1 MNKIS
6 SPLKRQMHGPQVADL
21 QDALTLLLERGLI
34 LGQDEG
40 ARRELL
46 AALSAERDRQSYG
59 KSTAKLVGIF
69 QEERRLQS
77 TGEVDEPTAN
87 ALNALLKELGVL
99 EGGEAAWLDV
109 RYTVACRVVD
119 ARGKPIAGL
128 RVELFNMDP
137 LSPPDRLGE
146 PVITDA
152 EGLAT
157 FRFKRS
163 DFTEHPGERGPD
175 LYFKVFRDEVPLV
188 YALPETPNEDNIIRN
203 YRPQREPILL
213 QIERYETLRGRVITE
228 RGVPADK
235 VTLRLYRL
243 DFGGGAT
250 LLAETVTTEGGR
262 YALAYDPG
270 PAEPVLEVRA
280 LKPDGSEVKL
290 TKPLQGLTAEERAN
304 LNLVTPTA
312 VQPQEAEYRRLVRDV
327 TPHVGE
333 LRRLAQA
340 RENGERQ
347 DITVLHRATGWD
359 ARLIALAAI
368 TERLAA
374 DQEVGLPSEGLY
386 GLLRAGLPSDRLLL
400 AQVEPDTVEEA
411 LKKVREAGIVA
422 LDEVAMADFKQR
434 FTAFSQRV
442 RLNLP
447 VPGSGATYGAMLEKS
462 GLDDREQKIFAEVFL
477 RHRGEG
483 AELWEAAK
491 EAGLSEAQVGK
502 LQLQGKLAFLSGS
515 SAVMT
520 ERLLQKDLADPV
532 ALVAQ
537 NFHRAETWKNEVF
550 AAAGIPPERRAN
562 LSEADRRR
570 LAAAIPTAYAA
581 ATVEARLDLY
591 AEDMA
596 RKLRLS
602 YPTQVLTRLM
612 ETDQTFQPLA
622 SAPFTLTLLRNA
634 TAQGFRLGE
643 TPVAAFLQ
651 ARPEVKGNL
660 SDAEFQAAGQ
670 ELKTLQRL
678 YQITPD
684 NESMPVLRAMGITA
698 AYDVTVYSQE
708 QFIAHYESKYSGIY
722 GKLAPAGVSQLI
734 YRKAQQVSEVTYN
747 LFAVA
752 RQMDSNG
759 GVAVVSPP
767 PEVRESLKNELI
779 KHYPTLESLFGSM
792 DFCECEHCR
801 SVLSPAAYFVDLLQF
816 VDIENQVWANFLAQ
830 WKATH
835 GGQDYPHQKNGQPM
849 KPYDVLIE
857 RRPDLPHI
865 ALTCENTHTA
875 LPYID
880 IVNEILE
887 YYIANGKLEKE
898 AARDTGEATSAELL
912 AEPQNVIREAYDA
925 LVQARYPLNLPFDR
939 WLETVRAFCNYF
951 ETPLHQILEVFRPT
965 DALFDAT
972 KAYDRAAI
980 FMEALGLSPAEEA
993 LFSGADPLT
1002 DDQWHLLYGFPS
1014 VRATIQSPTNTGDA
1028 TLSVPNSD
1036 AEKLVPGLLCTFFD
1050 TSANAL
1056 AGETRAI
1063 AAIGAADSG
1072 GAGRTTI
1079 TLSGTW
1085 TTPPDAGD
1093 LLVCAVPAMLKS
1105 AKALSRRL
1113 GVSYKEI
1120 AEIVQTGF
1128 VSPELQKLVILYK
1141 LGVSIRDA
1149 RFYQDHKSFYAQNQD
1164 LIGKERS
1171 DLSAADQARFDA
1183 LANQVPNTNLTGWEV
1198 LNEVA
1203 GFEQRLQSLASEF
1216 KTTLNALQTAIANLP
1231 FGKALVLADPDAG
1244 CNFDLTTLQ
1253 YADGKPAR
1261 PLDFLRINLF
1271 VRLWRKLGWSIEET
1285 DRALTTFIPAAA
1297 LVNET
1302 ELPRWLE
1309 TALIYLA
1316 HLKALEEKVKVGK
1329 QSRIKL
1335 LTLWADIPTTGKK
1348 PLYAQL
1354 FLTRS
1359 VLKTA
1364 PVFDHPLGHYLSDG
1378 SIKLKD
1384 HLLALQGAL
1393 GLAADDIAAV
1403 LADAGRTLDDTLSLP
1418 NVALLYR
1425 YGLLAK
1431 GLKLSVR
1438 ELIALKQLSGLDPFK
1453 LLHNQPLQ
1461 TLGEDHPFSQTLAFV
1476 EAAEAVKASGLK
1488 IEDLDY
1494 LLRHRFDPNGKYRPD
1509 RAATQALLKT
1519 LAEGIRAIRA
1529 EHAMPDDPG
1538 ALSDEILQQKLALVL
1553 PPEVVTTFL
1562 AMLNGTVEYT
1572 AVQSSVA
1579 PADSL
1584 PSAALANQPAIRAVT
1599 YNSTRQEQ
1607 RFTFRGVLF
1616 DAQKNALKAAV
1627 NPALTSAQQTLFA
1640 ALLDDVEQQAQAFFN
1655 LHLRKQS
1662 GTQLE
1667 SGFLDEKH
1675 YEFLFALSVFDLE
1688 WSESVINAITSVGDS
1703 ETVVPASINTQF
1715 SAYGIQVSSQTR
1727 IIKTGEHR
1735 WRLTDDEHVFAITM
1749 DRDVL
1754 NVEGQDVSFRVDLLD
1769 SQRSNLRSALAA
1781 IGTAEVDVPATLKG
1795 QFDARGASLS
1805 QSAKI
1810 KKTDDNRWRLTDNG
1824 KTFTLTRTGELRVR
1838 IEKASLV
1845 ARAFFPFLQQRLIRQ
1860 FIVQTLTAQTGADAA
1875 LVESLVTD
1883 DRLLQGADGKSL
1895 LTAFAATAERGV
1907 SAVFFD
1913 SSDGSGAAQAASP
1926 IIASADTRLKDEKD
1940 ADGNPLNAAGSAR
1953 FEGYLEVATPGAYRF
1968 FIELDKQNAE
1978 AELRFA
1984 HLPEPVFIKGT
1995 AANDNDT
2002 LGDQPGEFLEL
2013 QAGVP
2018 YRFTLELKKLNAGQ
2032 ARMLVQGETLAKGPL
2047 SQLKLYPAANWEAAE
2062 RAWLLLGKSLQL
2074 VQGLGLSERELRYIL
2089 AHATDF
2095 GGISL
2100 SELPTEI
2107 VGNSPAEQTTTE
2119 QRFARFRRLAAY
2131 ARLKAE
2137 MAGGTEDLIGVFEA
2151 NGITASDKLEKQI
2164 YPLIANITRREAATV
2179 KATVEALFGTSP
2191 AFASEQPLERLWE
2204 ALKIVARFGVVPAAL
2219 KAWTGIVDRTRTA
2232 DERFAIARDLRDTI
2246 KARFEDETWQ
2256 RVAQPIFDRLRQ
2268 QSRDALAVHVMHQH
2282 GFARLEQLYEY
2293 FLIDPGMEP
2302 VVQTSRIRLAIA
2314 SVQLFIQRCLLN
2326 LEPKV
2331 HPSTIN
2337 ARQWEWM
2344 KRYRVWEA
2352 NRKIFLFPE
2361 NWLEPEFRDDK
2372 THLFTELEGALLQ
2385 GDVSSDLVE
2394 DAFLNYLKKL
2404 DELARLDIC
2413 AMHIEDNPDPA
2424 RRVLHVFGRTYSQP
2438 HKYFYRRYKNQM
2450 WTPWEPVTA
2459 EIEGDHL
2466 APVVWRD
2473 RLYLFWVTFLE
2484 KPQQSTEDTKISDP
2498 TKGLTIPAP
2507 RKDIEA
2513 YLHWS
2518 EYVNGQWTTRESS
2531 PMNVPSPIVV
2541 ENVLSFDPSKVFVH
2555 VSKEY
2560 DADGSELGVLIHLGN
2575 WSQAVERATGGIFDP
2590 RFTMA
2595 LAIAAGGIATVS
2607 PGSVFKFAPA
2617 SRNQAFY
2624 LAGRNS
2630 APEKKD
2636 YLSPPANPFPSANAQ
2651 AATRYLGSSA
2661 FKVNFRETITTEPGK
2676 SSPPSDHDI
2685 LGQGGAYTLLP
2696 ADNELLPMGVSE
2708 DAYRNAARPQAV
2720 KAAIE
2725 SGLAEI
2731 ATLMRPVFYQ
2741 DNRYTFFVEPSV
2753 TEKTIEEWQEWVTR
2767 TPQVDPWRP
2776 EYPWWKEP
2784 QITPALPPKWPLPEP
2799 DPLGPIVKHP
2809 DVLINPVRDRDWLI
2823 NPATVLK
2830 FDEALIGPVG
2840 QPGLEVATDVA
2851 QTGLATQINVNPG
2864 SEVAGAVA
2872 VGAAHTFARSGLQVT
2887 GGGLN
2892 VIGSAGLNPAL
2903 AQNVKDL
2910 HQSGFGAG
2918 LPGATGPI
2926 GR

>member
-1 MNKIS
+1 MNKITF
-6 SPLKRQMHGPQVADL
+6 PLKRQMQGPQVADL

-77 TGEVDEPTAN
+77 TGEVDEPTAH

-99 EGGEAAWLDV
+99 EGGEAAWLDA

-119 ARGKPIAGL
+119 GRGKPIAGL
-128 RVELFNMDP
+128 RVELFDMDP
-137 LSPPDRLGE
+137 LSLPDRLGE
-146 PVITDA
+146 PAITDA

-188 YALPETPNEDNIIRN
+188 YTLPGIPNENSIIRN
-203 YRPQREPILL
+203 YRPRREPILL
-213 QIERYETLRGRVITE
+213 RIERHETLRGRVITE
-228 RGVPADK
+228 RGVPAEQ

-250 LLAETVTTEGGR
+250 LLAETVTSEGGR

-270 PAEPVLEVRA
+270 AAEPVLEVRA

-304 LNLVTPTA
+304 LNLVIPAA

-400 AQVEPDTVEEA
+400 AQVELETVEEA

-422 LDEVAMADFKQR
+422 LDDAAITAFKQH
-434 FTAFSQRV
+434 FADFSQRV

-462 GLDDREQKIFAEVFL
+462 GLDDRERKIFAEVFL
-477 RHRGEG
+477 RHRGDG
-483 AELWEAAK
+483 AELWQAAK

-502 LQLQGKLAFLSGS
+502 LQLQGKIAFLAGN

-520 ERLLQKDLADPV
+520 ERLLQKDLTDPV
-532 ALVAQ
+532 ALVEQ
-537 NFHRAETWKNEVF
+537 DFHRAEAWKEEVF

-698 AYDVTVYSQE
+698 AYDFTVYSQE

-880 IVNEILE
+880 IANEILE
-887 YYIANGKLEKE
+887 YYVANGKLEKE

-1149 RFYQDHKSFYAQNQD
+1149 RFYVQNKALLSQDP
-1164 LIGKERS
+1164 GT
-1171 DLSAADQARFDA
+1171 LSADDQKRRLEVQAFLERLTK
-1183 LANQVPNTNLTGWEV
+1183 LAEEFETP
-1198 LNEVA
+1198 LNV
-1203 GFEQRLQSLASEF
+1203 
-1216 KTTLNALQTAIANLP
+1216 LQTAIETIL
-1231 FGKALVLADPDAG
+1231 FDKALVLADPDAG

-1667 SGFLDEKH
+1667 SGFLENAD
-1675 YEFLFALSVFDLE
+1675 YDLLFA
-1688 WSESVINAITSVGDS
+1688 
-1703 ETVVPASINTQF
+1703 PAPQGLTEAQQQ
-1715 SAYGIQVSSQTR
+1715 AHERQRRTR
-1727 IIKTGEHR
+1727 
-1735 WRLTDDEHVFAITM
+1735 
-1749 DRDVL
+1749 
-1754 NVEGQDVSFRVDLLD
+1754 
-1769 SQRSNLRSALAA
+1769 LA
-1781 IGTAEVDVPATLKG
+1781 
-1795 QFDARGASLS
+1795 Q
-1805 QSAKI
+1805 
-1810 KKTDDNRWRLTDNG
+1810 
-1824 KTFTLTRTGELRVR
+1824 
-1838 IEKASLV
+1838 
-1845 ARAFFPFLQQRLIRQ
+1845 AFLPFLQRRLIRQ

-2179 KATVEALFGTSP
+2179 KATAEALFGTSP

-2268 QSRDALAVHVMHQH
+2268 QSRDALAAHVMHQH

-2326 LEPKV
+2326 LELKV
-2331 HPSTIN
+2331 HPSIIN
-2337 ARQWEWM
+2337 AKQWEWM

-2498 TKGLTIPAP
+2498 TKGLTIPPP

-2513 YLHWS
+2513 HLHWS

-2531 PMNVPSPIVV
+2531 PMNVPRPIVV
-2541 ENVLSFDPSKVFVH
+2541 EDVLSFDPSKVFVH

-2560 DADGSELGVLIHLGN
+2560 DKEDGSELGVLIHLGN
-2575 WSQAVERATGGIFDP
+2575 WSQAVKTATGGIFDP
-2590 RFTMA
+2590 IFTTA
-2595 LAIAAGGIATVS
+2595 LALAAGGIATVS

-2661 FKVNFRETITTEPGK
+2661 FKVNFRGKITTEPGK

-2708 DAYRNAARPQAV
+2708 DAYRTAARPQAV

>member
-1 MNKIS
+1 MNKITF
-6 SPLKRQMHGPQVADL
+6 PLKRQMQGPQVADL
-21 QDALTLLLERGLI
+21 QDALKLLLERGLI
-34 LGQDEG
+34 LGQAEG
-40 ARRELL
+40 TRRELL
-46 AALSAERDRQSYG
+46 AALRPERDRQTYDDV
-59 KSTAKLVGIF
+59 TAKLVSIF
-69 QEERRLQS
+69 QHERGLADPAGRV

-99 EGGEAAWLDV
+99 EGGEAAGLDV
-109 RYTVACRVVD
+109 RYTVACRLVD

-128 RVELFNMDP
+128 RVELYDVDP

-146 PVITDA
+146 PAVTDD

-163 DFTEHPGERGPD
+163 DFTAHGGEQGPD
-175 LYFKVFRDEVPLV
+175 LFFKVFRDEAPLV
-188 YALPETPNEDNIIRN
+188 YSLPETPNGNNIIRN
-203 YRPQREPILL
+203 YRPRREPILL
-213 QIERYETLRGRVITE
+213 RVERHETLRGRVITE
-228 RGVPADK
+228 LGVPAEQ
-235 VTLRLYRL
+235 VSLRLYRL

-280 LKPDGSEVKL
+280 LQPDGSEVKL
-290 TKPLQGLTAEERAN
+290 TKPLQGLNAEERAN
-304 LNLVTPTA
+304 LNLVIPEA
-312 VQPQEAEYRRLVRDV
+312 VQPQEAEYRRLVRDL

-340 RENGERQ
+340 KENGERK

-359 ARLIALAAI
+359 ARLIALAAL
-368 TERLAA
+368 TEQLAA
-374 DQEVGLPSEGLY
+374 DREVRLPSEGLY
-386 GLLRAGLPSDRLLL
+386 GLLRAGLPSDKLLL
-400 AQVEPDTVEEA
+400 AQVEPETVAEA

-422 LDEVAMADFKQR
+422 LDEAAIADFKKR
-434 FTAFSQRV
+434 FAAFSQRV

-447 VPGSGATYGAMLEKS
+447 VPGSGATYGDMLKVS
-462 GLDDREQKIFAEVFL
+462 GLDKQTQKKFAEVFL
-477 RHRGEG
+477 RHRGDG
-483 AELWEAAK
+483 AQLWQAAK
-491 EAGLSEAQVGK
+491 DAGLTDAQIGK
-502 LQLQGKLAFLSGS
+502 LQRQGKLAFLAGN

-520 ERLLQKDLADPV
+520 ERLLRKDLSDPA
-532 ALVAQ
+532 ALVEQ
-537 NFHRAETWKNEVF
+537 DFHRAETWKEEVF

-562 LSEADRRR
+562 LNEDDRRK
-570 LAAAIPTAYAA
+570 LAAAIPAAYAA
-581 ATVEARLDLY
+581 ETVEARLDLY

-596 RKLRLS
+596 RKIRLS

-622 SAPFTLTLLRNA
+622 GPPTLTLLKNA

-643 TPVAAFLQ
+643 TPVAAFLR
-651 ARPEVKGNL
+651 AKPEVKGNL

-684 NESMPVLRAMGITA
+684 NESMPVLRAMGITSA
-698 AYDVTVYSQE
+698 DEVTAYEQT
-708 QFIAHYESKYSGIY
+708 QFIAHFQSTYLGIH
-722 GKLAPAGVSQLI
+722 GKPVPVGVVQLI

-767 PEVRESLKNELI
+767 PEVRESVRNELI

-816 VDIENQVWANFLAQ
+816 VDIENQMWANFLAQ

-835 GGQDYPHQKNGQPM
+835 GGQDYPHKDKNGQPM
-849 KPYDVLIE
+849 KPYDVLVE

-887 YYIANGKLEKE
+887 YYVAHGKLAAE
-898 AARDTGEATSAELL
+898 AARDTGEATTAELL

-925 LVQARYPLNLPFDR
+925 LVQARYPLGLPFDR
-939 WLETVRAFCNYF
+939 WLETARAFCNDF
-951 ETPLHQILEVFRPT
+951 ETPLHQILEVFRET
-965 DALFDAT
+965 GALFDAT
-972 KAYDRAAI
+972 KPYDRAAI
-980 FMEALGLSPAEEA
+980 FIDALGLSPTEVT
-993 LFSGADPLT
+993 LFIGADPLA
-1002 DDQWHLLYGFPS
+1002 DDKWHALYGFPAL
-1014 VRATIQSPTNTGDA
+1014 RAAIQSPTNTGNA

-1036 AEKLVPGLLCTFFD
+1036 AEKLSPGLLCTFFD

-1056 AGETRAI
+1056 ASEIKAI

-1079 TLSGTW
+1079 TLSGVW

-1149 RFYQDHKSFYAQNQD
+1149 RFYQDHKSFYDQNKD

-1171 DLSAADQARFDA
+1171 DLSPADQARFDA
-1183 LANQVPNTNLTGWEV
+1183 LANQVPNTTLTGWEV

-1203 GFEQRLQSLASEF
+1203 GFEQRLQSLAAEF
-1216 KTTLNALQTAIANLP
+1216 NTTLNALQTAIETMP
-1231 FGKALVLADPDAG
+1231 FDKVLVLADPDAG

-1253 YADGKPAR
+1253 YADGTPAKA
-1261 PLDFLRINLF
+1261 LDFLRINLF

-1297 LVNET
+1297 LVHET
-1302 ELPRWLE
+1302 QLPEWLK
-1309 TALIYLA
+1309 TSLIYLA
-1316 HLKALEEKVKVGK
+1316 HLKALDEKVKVGK

-1335 LTLWADIPTTGKK
+1335 LTLWADIPTTGKE

-1354 FLTRS
+1354 FLTKS

-1384 HLLALQGAL
+1384 HLVALQGAL
-1393 GLAADDIAAV
+1393 GLTADDIAAV
-1403 LADAGRTLDDTLSLP
+1403 LADAGKTLDDALSLP
-1418 NVALLYR
+1418 NVSLLYR

-1431 GLKLSVR
+1431 GLKLGVR

-1453 LLHNQPLQ
+1453 PLHNQPLQ

-1476 EAAEAVKASGLK
+1476 EAAEAVKGSGLK

-1494 LLRHRFDPNGKYRPD
+1494 LLRHRFDPNGKYRPNP
-1509 RAATQALLKT
+1509 AATQALLKT

-1529 EHAMPDDPG
+1529 EHAVPDDPST
-1538 ALSDEILQQKLALVL
+1538 LTDEVLQQKLGLVL
-1553 PPEVVTTFL
+1553 PAGVVTTFL

-1572 AVQSSVA
+1572 AVKSSVA
-1579 PADSL
+1579 QADSL
-1584 PSAALANQPAIRAVT
+1584 PPAAFANHPVIRAVT
-1599 YNSTRQEQ
+1599 YNATRQEQ
-1607 RFTFRGVLF
+1607 RLTFRGVLF

-1627 NPALTSAQQTLFA
+1627 NGALSTQEQKNLFA
-1640 ALLDDVEQQAQAFFN
+1640 ALLDDVQQQARAFFD

-1662 GTQLE
+1662 GSQPE
-1667 SGFLDEKH
+1667 SGFLGNAD
-1675 YEFLFALSVFDLE
+1675 YDLLFAPTPQGLTEAQQQAHERQRRS
-1688 WSESVINAITSVGDS
+1688 
-1703 ETVVPASINTQF
+1703 
-1715 SAYGIQVSSQTR
+1715 
-1727 IIKTGEHR
+1727 
-1735 WRLTDDEHVFAITM
+1735 RL
-1749 DRDVL
+1749 
-1754 NVEGQDVSFRVDLLD
+1754 
-1769 SQRSNLRSALAA
+1769 AL
-1781 IGTAEVDVPATLKG
+1781 
-1795 QFDARGASLS
+1795 
-1805 QSAKI
+1805 
-1810 KKTDDNRWRLTDNG
+1810 
-1824 KTFTLTRTGELRVR
+1824 TFL
-1838 IEKASLV
+1838 
-1845 ARAFFPFLQQRLIRQ
+1845 PFLQQRLIRQ

-1883 DRLLQGADGKSL
+1883 ERLLQGADGKSL
-1895 LTAFAATAERGV
+1895 LTAFTAMGERGV
-1907 SAVFFD
+1907 SAAFFD
-1913 SSDGSGAAQAASP
+1913 SPDGSGPAQAASP
-1926 IIASADTRLKDEKD
+1926 IIVSGDTRLKDQED
-1940 ADGNPLNAAGSAR
+1940 AAGNPLNAAGSAR
-1953 FEGYLEVATPGAYRF
+1953 FDGYLEVATPGAYRF
-1968 FIELDKQNAE
+1968 FIELDKRNAE

-2002 LGDQPGEFLEL
+2002 LGDQAGEFLEL

-2018 YRFTLELKKLNAGQ
+2018 YRFTLELKNLNGGQ
-2032 ARMLVQGETLAKGPL
+2032 ARLLVQGETLAKGPL
-2047 SQLKLYPAANWEAAE
+2047 SQLKLYPATTWEMAE

-2074 VQGLGLSERELRYIL
+2074 VQDLGLSERELRYIL
-2089 AHATDF
+2089 THATDF
-2095 GGISL
+2095 GGVSL
-2100 SELPTEI
+2100 SELPTEA
-2107 VGNSPAEQTTTE
+2107 VGDSLAEKTATE

-2137 MAGGTEDLIGVFEA
+2137 MAGGTEDLIGVFKA
-2151 NGITASDKLEKQI
+2151 NGTTAPDKLEKQV
-2164 YPLIANITRREAATV
+2164 YPRIANITRREEAVV
-2179 KATVEALFGTSP
+2179 KATAEALLGTSP
-2191 AFASEQPLERLWE
+2191 VFASEQPLEQLWE
-2204 ALKIVARFGVVPAAL
+2204 ALKIVARFGVAPAEL
-2219 KAWTGIVDRTRTA
+2219 KAWTGIVDRTKTA

-2246 KARFEDETWQ
+2246 KARFEDEAWQ

-2268 QSRDALAVHVMHQH
+2268 QSRDALAAHVMHQH

-2293 FLIDPGMEP
+2293 FLVDPGMEP

-2337 ARQWEWM
+2337 AKQWEWM

-2413 AMHIEDNPDPA
+2413 AMHIEDNLDPA

-2438 HKYFYRRYKNQM
+2438 HKYFYRRYQNQM

-2484 KPQQSTEDTKISDP
+2484 KADSSPSTGSATGSK
-2498 TKGLTIPAP
+2498 KLTDVTLSEVMTDLKAVVANKQI
-2507 RKDIEA
+2507 DVH
-2513 YLHWS
+2513 LHWS
-2518 EYVNGQWTTRESS
+2518 EYVNGQWTTRESGGFA
-2531 PMNVPSPIVV
+2531 PVITRTVPA
-2541 ENVLSFDPSKVFVH
+2541 SFKPGDVFIH
-2555 VSKEY
+2555 VSKEPY
-2560 DADGSELGVLIHLGN
+2560 ENGEERGVFVHLSNPIGS
-2575 WSQAVERATGGIFDP
+2575 
-2590 RFTMA
+2590 
-2595 LAIAAGGIATVS
+2595 
-2607 PGSVFKFAPA
+2607 
-2617 SRNQAFY
+2617 AFY

-2630 APEKKD
+2630 APEEKD
-2636 YLSPPANPFPSANAQ
+2636 YLSPPTNPFPSANAK
-2651 AATRYLGSSA
+2651 AATRYQGSGA
-2661 FKVNFRETITTEPGK
+2661 FKVNFRERITTEPGK
-2676 SSPPSDHDI
+2676 SSPSIDHDI

-2708 DAYRNAARPQAV
+2708 DAYRNAANPEAV

-2725 SGLAEI
+2725 SGLSEI

-2741 DNRYTFFVEPSV
+2741 DNRHTFFVEPSV
-2753 TEKTIEEWQEWVTR
+2753 TEKTIEEWEEWVIK
-2767 TPQVDPWRP
+2767 TPQAEPWQP
-2776 EYPWWKEP
+2776 EFPWWKENVV
-2784 QITPALPPKWPLPEP
+2784 LPELPKKKWPLP
-2799 DPLGPIVKHP
+2799 DPVGPRVHP
-2809 DVLINPVRDRDWLI
+2809 DIRIDPVRDRDWLI

-2830 FDEALIGPVG
+2830 FDETLIGPVG
-2840 QPGLEVATDVA
+2840 QPGLEVATDLA
-2851 QTGLATQINVNPG
+2851 QPGLGTQINVNPG
-2864 SEVAGAVA
+2864 SEVAGAVT
-2872 VGAAHTFARSGLQVT
+2872 VGAAHTFARSGLQIT

-2910 HQSGFGAG
+2910 NRSGVGAG
-2918 LPGATGPI
+2918 VPGAIGPI
-2926 GR
+2926 RR

>member
-1 MNKIS
+1 MNKIIF
-6 SPLKRQMHGPQVADL
+6 PLKRQMQGPRVADL

-46 AALSAERDRQSYG
+46 AALRPERDRQTYG
-59 KSTAKLVGIF
+59 DVTAKLVSIF
-69 QEERRLQS
+69 QKERGLVNPAGGV

-99 EGGEAAWLDV
+99 EGGEAAGLDV

-119 ARGKPIAGL
+119 AHGKPIAGL
-128 RVELFNMDP
+128 RVELFDMDP

-146 PVITDA
+146 PAITDA

-163 DFTEHPGERGPD
+163 DFTEHPGEQGPD
-175 LYFKVFRDEVPLV
+175 LFFKVFRDEVLLA
-188 YALPETPNEDNIIRN
+188 YTLPQTPNTKGIIRN

-213 QIERYETLRGRVITE
+213 RVERHETLRGTVITE
-228 RGVPADK
+228 LGVPAEQ
-235 VTLRLYRL
+235 VSLRLYRL

-270 PAEPVLEVRA
+270 AAELVLEVRA

-290 TKPLQGLTAEERAN
+290 TKPLQGLTPEERAN
-304 LNLVTPTA
+304 LNLVIPAA
-312 VQPQEAEYRRLVRDV
+312 VQPQEAEYRRLVRDL

-333 LRRLAQA
+333 LRQLAQA
-340 RENGERQ
+340 KENGERQ
-347 DITVLHRATGWD
+347 DITVLHRATRWD
-359 ARLIALAAI
+359 ARLIALAAL
-368 TERLAA
+368 TERLAG
-374 DQEVGLPSEGLY
+374 DEEVRLPSEGLY
-386 GLLRAGLPSDRLLL
+386 GLLRAGLPSDKLLL
-400 AQVEPDTVEEA
+400 AQVEPETVEEA

-422 LDEVAMADFKQR
+422 LDDAAIADFKKR
-434 FTAFSQRV
+434 FAAFSQRV

-447 VPGSGATYGAMLEKS
+447 VPGSSATYGEMLRVS
-462 GLDDREQKIFAEVFL
+462 GLDTQTQKTFAEVFL

-483 AELWEAAK
+483 AQLWQAAK

-502 LQLQGKLAFLSGS
+502 LQLQGKLAFLCGS

-532 ALVAQ
+532 ALVEQ
-537 NFHRAETWKNEVF
+537 DFHRAETWKNEVF

-562 LSEADRRR
+562 LNEEDRRK
-570 LAAAIPTAYAA
+570 LAAAIPPAYAA
-581 ATVEARLDLY
+581 ETVEARLDLY
-591 AEDMA
+591 AGDMA

-612 ETDQTFQPLA
+612 ETDETFQPLA
-622 SAPFTLTLLRNA
+622 GPPATLTVLKNA

-643 TPVAAFLQ
+643 TPVAAFL
-651 ARPEVKGNL
+651 RSKPEVKGNL

-684 NESMPVLRAMGITA
+684 HESMPVLRAMGITSAYEVA
-698 AYDVTVYSQE
+698 AYEQD
-708 QFIAHYESKYSGIY
+708 QFIAHYQSKYFDIY
-722 GKLAPAGVSQLI
+722 KKPAPFDVPRLI
-734 YRKAQQVSEVTYN
+734 HRKAQQVSEVTYN

-752 RQMDSNG
+752 KQLDSSG
-759 GVAVVSPP
+759 GFAVVSPP
-767 PEVRESLKNELI
+767 AEVRESVKNELI

-835 GGQDYPHQKNGQPM
+835 GGQDYPHKDKNGKPM

-887 YYIANGKLEKE
+887 YYVANGKLTAE
-898 AARDTGEATSAELL
+898 AAHNTGEATTAELL

-939 WLETVRAFCNYF
+939 WLETARAFCNYF

-980 FMEALGLSPAEEA
+980 FVEALGLSPAEVA
-993 LFSGADPLT
+993 LFTGADPLT
-1002 DDQWHLLYGFPS
+1002 DDKWHALYGFPA
-1014 VRATIQSPTNTGDA
+1014 VRAAIQSPTNIGDA

-1036 AEKLVPGLLCTFFD
+1036 AEKLSPGLLCTFFD

-1056 AGETRAI
+1056 AGETKAI
-1063 AAIGAADSG
+1063 AAIGAAGSG
-1072 GAGRTTI
+1072 GPGRTTI
-1079 TLSGTW
+1079 TLSGVW

-1128 VSPELQKLVILYK
+1128 VNPELAKLVILYK

-1171 DLSAADQARFDA
+1171 SLSPADQARFDA
-1183 LANQVPNTNLTGWEV
+1183 LANPVPNTNLTGWEV

-1203 GFEQRLQSLASEF
+1203 GFEQRLQNLAKEIAETADESN
-1216 KTTLNALQTAIANLP
+1216 TTLTTLQTAIANLP
-1231 FGKALVLADPDAG
+1231 FEKALVLADPDAG

-1297 LVNET
+1297 LVDET
-1302 ELPRWLE
+1302 TLPNWIK

-1403 LADAGRTLDDTLSLP
+1403 LADAGRTLDDTLTLSLP
-1418 NVALLYR
+1418 NVSLLYR

-1438 ELIALKQLSGLDPFK
+1438 ELIALKQLSGLNPFK
-1453 LLHNQPLQ
+1453 PLHNQPLQ
-1461 TLGEDHPFSQTLAFV
+1461 TLDEDHPFSQTLAFV

-1494 LLRHRFDPNGKYRPD
+1494 LLRHRFDPMGKYRPD
-1509 RAATQALLKT
+1509 REATHALLKT

-1529 EHAMPDDPG
+1529 EHAVPDDPST
-1538 ALSDEILQQKLALVL
+1538 LTDEVLQQKLGLVL
-1553 PPEVVTTFL
+1553 PAGVVTTFL

-1579 PADSL
+1579 QADSL
-1584 PSAALANQPAIRAVT
+1584 PPAAFADQPAIRAVT
-1599 YNSTRQEQ
+1599 YNATRQEQ
-1607 RFTFRGVLF
+1607 RLTFRGVLF

-1627 NPALTSAQQTLFA
+1627 NSALTPAQQTLFA
-1640 ALLDDVEQQAQAFFN
+1640 ALLDDVQQQARAFFG

-1662 GTQLE
+1662 GSQPE

-1675 YEFLFALSVFDLE
+1675 YEFLFAPSVFDLE

-1715 SAYGIQVSSQTR
+1715 SAYGIQVSSQAR
-1727 IIKTGEHR
+1727 IIKTGENR

-1781 IGTAEVDVPATLKG
+1781 IGTAEVTVPATLKG

-1824 KTFTLTRTGELRVR
+1824 KTFTLIRTGELRVR

-1883 DRLLQGADGKSL
+1883 ERLLKGADGKTL

-1907 SAVFFD
+1907 SAAFFD
-1913 SSDGSGAAQAASP
+1913 SADGSGAAQAASP
-1926 IIASADTRLKDEKD
+1926 VIASADTRLKDEKD
-1940 ADGNPLNAAGSAR
+1940 ANGNPLNAAGSAR
-1953 FEGYLEVATPGAYRF
+1953 LEGYLEVATPGAYRF
-1968 FIELDKQNAE
+1968 FIELDKQNAG

-2018 YRFTLELKKLNAGQ
+2018 YRFTLELKNLNAGQ

-2089 AHATDF
+2089 THATDF
-2095 GGISL
+2095 GDVSL
-2100 SELPTEI
+2100 SELPTEA
-2107 VGNSPAEQTTTE
+2107 VGDSPAEKTATA

-2131 ARLKAE
+2131 ARLKGE
-2137 MAGGTEDLIGVFEA
+2137 MAGGSGDLIGVFEA
-2151 NGITASDKLEKQI
+2151 NGTPAADKLEKQI
-2164 YPLIANITRREAATV
+2164 AKITRRDEATV
-2179 KATVEALFGTSP
+2179 KATAESLFSSV

-2204 ALKIVARFGVVPAAL
+2204 ALKIVARFGVAPAAL
-2219 KAWTGIVDRTRTA
+2219 KAWTGIVDRTKTA

-2246 KARFEDETWQ
+2246 KARFEDEAWQ

-2268 QSRDALAVHVMHQH
+2268 QSRDALAAHVMHQH

-2331 HPSTIN
+2331 HPSAIIN
-2337 ARQWEWM
+2337 AKQWEWM

-2484 KPQQSTEDTKISDP
+2484 KADSNPSTGSATGSK
-2498 TKGLTIPAP
+2498 KLTEVTLSEVMTDLRRVVANKQI
-2507 RKDIEA
+2507 DVH
-2513 YLHWS
+2513 LHWS
-2518 EYVNGQWTTRESS
+2518 EYVNGQWTTRESGGFA
-2531 PMNVPSPIVV
+2531 PVITRTVPA
-2541 ENVLSFDPSKVFVH
+2541 SFKPGDVFIH
-2555 VSKEY
+2555 VSKEPY
-2560 DADGSELGVLIHLGN
+2560 ENGEERGVFVHLSNPIGS
-2575 WSQAVERATGGIFDP
+2575 
-2590 RFTMA
+2590 
-2595 LAIAAGGIATVS
+2595 
-2607 PGSVFKFAPA
+2607 
-2617 SRNQAFY
+2617 AFY

-2630 APEKKD
+2630 APEPGS
-2636 YLSPPANPFPSANAQ
+2636 YLARPDNPFPSANTI
-2651 AATRYLGSSA
+2651 AATRYKGTDALRVR
-2661 FKVNFRETITTEPGK
+2661 FKERITTESGK
-2676 SSPPSDHDI
+2676 APLGPPVDRDI
-2685 LGQGGAYTLLP
+2685 LGPAGAYTLLP
-2696 ADNELLPMGVSE
+2696 ADNKLLPMGVSE
-2708 DAYRNAARPQAV
+2708 DAYRNAAKPEAV

-2725 SGLAEI
+2725 SGLSEI

-2741 DNRYTFFVEPSV
+2741 DNRHTFFVEPSV
-2753 TEKTIEEWQEWVTR
+2753 TEKTIEEWEEWVIK
-2767 TPQVDPWRP
+2767 TPEAEPWRP
-2776 EYPWWKEP
+2776 EFPRLKEIVVFPTWKG
-2784 QITPALPPKWPLPEP
+2784 PLP
-2799 DPLGPIVKHP
+2799 DPVDPRVHP
-2809 DVLINPVRDRDWLI
+2809 DSRIYPVRDRDWLI
-2823 NPATVLK
+2823 NPATVVE
-2830 FDEALIGPVG
+2830 FDEALIGPAG

-2851 QTGLATQINVNPG
+2851 QMGLGTQINVNPG
-2864 SEVAGAVA
+2864 SEVAGAVT
-2872 VGAAHTFARSGLQVT
+2872 VSAAHTFARSGLRVT

-2910 HQSGFGAG
+2910 NQSGFGAG

>member
-1 MNKIS
+1 MNKITF
-6 SPLKRQMHGPQVADL
+6 PLRRQMQGSKVADL
-21 QDALTLLLERGLI
+21 QDALKLLLDRGLI
-34 LGQDEG
+34 LREDEG

-46 AALSAERDRQSYG
+46 VALRPERDRQSYDDV
-59 KSTAKLVGIF
+59 TARLVSMF
-69 QEERRLQS
+69 QRERRLADAAGRFS
-77 TGEVDEPTAN
+77 GEVDEPTAN

-99 EGGEAAWLDV
+99 EGGEATCLDA

-119 ARGKPIAGL
+119 GRGKPIAGL
-128 RVELFNMDP
+128 RIELLNMNP

-146 PVITDA
+146 PAITDA

-163 DFTEHPGERGPD
+163 DFTEHPGEQGPD
-175 LYFKVFRDEVPLV
+175 LFFRVFRDEVPLV
-188 YALPETPNEDNIIRN
+188 YALPETPNEKGIIRN

-213 QIERYETLRGRVITE
+213 RVERHETLRGRVVTE
-228 RGVPADK
+228 LGVPAAQ
-235 VTLRLYRL
+235 VALRLYRL
-243 DFGGGAT
+243 DFGGGTT
-250 LLAETVTTEGGR
+250 LLAEAVTTEGGR
-262 YALAYDPG
+262 YTLAYDPG
-270 PAEPVLEVRA
+270 AVEPVLEVRA
-280 LKPDGSEVKL
+280 LKPDGSELKL
-290 TKPLQGLTAEERAN
+290 TKPLQGLTEEERAN
-304 LNLVTPTA
+304 LNLVIPAA
-312 VQPQEAEYRRLVRDV
+312 VQPQEAEYRRLVKDL

-333 LRRLAQA
+333 LRKLAQA

-359 ARLIALAAI
+359 ARLIALAAL

-374 DQEVGLPSEGLY
+374 DREVGLPSEGLY
-386 GLLRAGLPSDRLLL
+386 GLLRAGLPSDKLLL
-400 AQVEPDTVEEA
+400 AQVETDTVAEA
-411 LKKVREAGIVA
+411 LNKVREAGIVA
-422 LDEVAMADFKQR
+422 LDDAAIAAFKQR
-434 FTAFSQRV
+434 FAAFSQRV
-442 RLNLP
+442 RLKLP
-447 VPGSGATYGAMLEKS
+447 VPGSGATYGEMLRVS
-462 GLDDREQKIFAEVFL
+462 GLDEPTQKTFAEVFL

-483 AELWEAAK
+483 AQLWQAAK
-491 EAGLSEAQVGK
+491 EAGLSDVQIGR
-502 LQLQGKLAFLSGS
+502 LQRQGKLAFLAGN
-515 SAVMT
+515 SAKMT

-532 ALVAQ
+532 ALVEQ
-537 NFHRAETWKNEVF
+537 DFHRAETWKNEVF
-550 AAAGIPPERRAN
+550 AAAGIPPERRVN
-562 LSEADRRR
+562 LSEADRRK

-581 ATVEARLDLY
+581 ETVEAQLDLY

-612 ETDQTFQPLA
+612 ETDKTFQPLA
-622 SAPFTLTLLRNA
+622 GPPATLTLLKNA

-643 TPVAAFLQ
+643 TPVAAFLHSK
-651 ARPEVKGNL
+651 PEVKGNL
-660 SDAEFQAAGQ
+660 SDVEFQAAGQ

-698 AYDVTVYSQE
+698 AYDVTAYSQE

-722 GKLAPAGVSQLI
+722 GKLAPAGVPQLI

-752 RQMDSNG
+752 KQIDSSG
-759 GVAVVSPP
+759 GFAVVSPP
-767 PEVRESLKNELI
+767 PEVREGVRNELI
-779 KHYPTLESLFGSM
+779 KYYPTLESLFGSM

-835 GGQDYPHQKNGQPM
+835 GGQDYPHG
-849 KPYDVLIE
+849 KPYDVLVE

-887 YYIANGKLEKE
+887 YYVAHGKLEDK
-898 AARDTGEATSAELL
+898 AARDTGEATTAELL

-925 LVQARYPLNLPFDR
+925 LVQARYPLSLPFDR
-939 WLETVRAFCNYF
+939 WLETARAFCNYF

-965 DALFDAT
+965 DDLFDAT

-980 FMEALGLSPAEEA
+980 FVEALGLSPSEA
-993 LFSGADPLT
+993 AIFTDPSPLAK
-1002 DDQWHLLYGFPS
+1002 WHELYGFKTAAE
-1014 VRATIQSPTNTGDA
+1014 ATTEATDA
-1028 TLSVPNSD
+1028 TT
-1036 AEKLVPGLLCTFFD
+1036 GQ
-1050 TSANAL
+1050 
-1056 AGETRAI
+1056 
-1063 AAIGAADSG
+1063 
-1072 GAGRTTI
+1072 RT
-1079 TLSGTW
+1079 
-1085 TTPPDAGD
+1085 D
-1093 LLVCAVPAMLKS
+1093 LNS

-1113 GVSYKEI
+1113 GVTYKEI
-1120 AEIVQTGF
+1120 VEIVQTGF
-1128 VSPELQKLVILYK
+1128 VNPELPKLALLYR
-1141 LGVSIRDA
+1141 LGVSIRDV
-1149 RFYQDHKSFYAQNQD
+1149 RFYQDHKSFYEQNQD
-1164 LIGKERS
+1164 LIGQERS
-1171 DLSAADQARFDA
+1171 TLSPADQARFDA
-1183 LANQVPNTNLTGWEV
+1183 LAQKVPNTNLTGWEV

-1203 GFEQRLQSLASEF
+1203 GFEQRLQILAAEF
-1216 KTTLNALQTAIANLP
+1216 NTPLNALQTAIANLP

-1253 YADGKPAR
+1253 YADGAKAG

-1285 DRALTTFIPAAA
+1285 DRALTSFIPAAA

-1302 ELPRWLE
+1302 TLPDWLQA
-1309 TALIYLA
+1309 ALIYLA

-1348 PLYAQL
+1348 PLYARL
-1354 FLTRS
+1354 FLTKS

-1364 PVFDHPLGHYLSDG
+1364 PVFDHPLGQYLSDG

-1384 HLLALQGAL
+1384 HLRALQGAL
-1393 GLAADDIAAV
+1393 GLTAEDIAAI
-1403 LADAGRTLDDTLSLP
+1403 LADAGKTLDDALSLA
-1418 NVALLYR
+1418 NVSLLYR

-1438 ELIALKQLSGLDPFK
+1438 ELIVLKQLSGLDPFK
-1453 LLHNQPLQ
+1453 PLHNQPLQ
-1461 TLGEDHPFSQTLAFV
+1461 TLDEDHPFSQTLAFV
-1476 EAAEAVKASGLK
+1476 EAAEAVKASGLA

-1494 LLRHRFDPNGKYRPD
+1494 LLRHRFDPTGKYRPNPVL
-1509 RAATQALLKT
+1509 TQALLKT
-1519 LAEGIRAIRA
+1519 LAKGIRAIHA
-1529 EHAMPDDPG
+1529 EHAVPDDPA
-1538 ALSDEILQQKLALVL
+1538 ALSDEILQQKLSLIL

-1572 AVQSSVA
+1572 AVQSGVLQT
-1579 PADSL
+1579 DSL
-1584 PSAALANQPAIRAVT
+1584 PPSAFADQPAIRAVT

-1607 RFTFRGVLF
+1607 RLTFREVLF
-1616 DAQKNALKAAV
+1616 DTQKNALKADL
-1627 NPALTSAQQTLFA
+1627 NPVLTAAQQTLFA
-1640 ALLDDVEQQAQAFFN
+1640 ALLDDVQQQARAFFD

-1662 GTQLE
+1662 GAQPE
-1667 SGFLDEKH
+1667 SGFVENADYAL
-1675 YEFLFALSVFDLE
+1675 LFA
-1688 WSESVINAITSVGDS
+1688 
-1703 ETVVPASINTQF
+1703 PAPQGLTEAQQQ
-1715 SAYGIQVSSQTR
+1715 AHERQR
-1727 IIKTGEHR
+1727 R
-1735 WRLTDDEHVFAITM
+1735 ARLA
-1749 DRDVL
+1749 
-1754 NVEGQDVSFRVDLLD
+1754 Q
-1769 SQRSNLRSALAA
+1769 
-1781 IGTAEVDVPATLKG
+1781 
-1795 QFDARGASLS
+1795 
-1805 QSAKI
+1805 
-1810 KKTDDNRWRLTDNG
+1810 
-1824 KTFTLTRTGELRVR
+1824 
-1838 IEKASLV
+1838 
-1845 ARAFFPFLQQRLIRQ
+1845 AFLPFLQQRLVRQ
-1860 FIVQTLTAQTGADAA
+1860 FIVQMLTAQTGADAA

-1913 SSDGSGAAQAASP
+1913 SADGSGAAQAASP
-1926 IIASADTRLKDEKD
+1926 IVASADTRLKDRQD

-1953 FEGYLEVATPGAYRF
+1953 FEGYLEVATPGAYRL

-1995 AANDNDT
+1995 AATDHDT
-2002 LGDQPGEFLEL
+2002 LGDQSGEFLEL

-2018 YRFTLELKKLNAGQ
+2018 YRFTLELKNLNGGQ
-2032 ARMLVQGETLAKGPL
+2032 ARLLVQGETLPKGPL
-2047 SQLKLYPAANWEAAE
+2047 SQLKLYPAATWDAAE
-2062 RAWLLLGKSLQL
+2062 RGLLLLGKSLQL
-2074 VQGLGLSERELRYIL
+2074 VQGLGLSEREMRYIL
-2089 AHATDF
+2089 THAADF
-2095 GGISL
+2095 GGVSL
-2100 SELPTEI
+2100 SELPTEA
-2107 VGNSPAEQTTTE
+2107 VGDSLAERTTTA

-2131 ARLKAE
+2131 ARLKRE
-2137 MAGGTEDLIGVFEA
+2137 MAGSAEDLIDVFEA
-2151 NGITASDKLEKQI
+2151 NGTTAPDKLEKQVC
-2164 YPLIANITRREAATV
+2164 PLIAKITRREAATV
-2179 KATVEALFGTSP
+2179 RATAESLFSNP
-2191 AFASEQPLERLWE
+2191 AFTSERPLERLWE
-2204 ALKIVARFGVVPAAL
+2204 ALQIVARFGVAPAAL
-2219 KAWTGIVDRTRTA
+2219 KAWTGLVDRTRTA
-2232 DERFAIARDLRDTI
+2232 DERFVIARELRDTL
-2246 KARFEDETWQ
+2246 KARFEDEAWQ

-2268 QSRDALAVHVMHQH
+2268 QSRDALAAHVMHQH

-2337 ARQWEWM
+2337 AKQWEWM

-2438 HKYFYRRYKNQM
+2438 HKYFYRRYRNQM
-2450 WTPWEPVTA
+2450 WTPWEPVTT

-2484 KPQQSTEDTKISDP
+2484 KPQQSTSDTKISDP
-2498 TKGLTIPAP
+2498 TKGVTIPAP

-2513 YLHWS
+2513 HLHWS
-2518 EYVNGQWTTRESS
+2518 EYVNSQWTTRESN
-2531 PMNVPSPIVV
+2531 PMNAPSPIVV
-2541 ENVLSFDPSKVFVH
+2541 RGVLSFDPSKVFVH

-2560 DADGSELGVLIHLGN
+2560 DTDGSELGVLIHLGN
-2575 WSQAVERATGGIFDP
+2575 WSQALERATGGIFDP

-2595 LAIAAGGIATVS
+2595 LAIAGGIATAS
-2607 PGSVFKFAPA
+2607 PGLEFKFPPAPRDQ
-2617 SRNQAFY
+2617 SFY

-2630 APEKKD
+2630 TPEAKN
-2636 YLSPPANPFPSANAQ
+2636 YQNPPANSFSSANAKV
-2651 AATRYLGSSA
+2651 ASRYKGSGA
-2661 FKVNFRETITTEPGK
+2661 FKVSFREKITTESGK
-2676 SSPPSDHDI
+2676 APSAPSVVRDI

-2708 DAYRNAARPQAV
+2708 DAYRTAANPEAV

-2725 SGLAEI
+2725 SGLGEI

-2741 DNRYTFFVEPSV
+2741 DNRHTFFVEPSV
-2753 TEKTIEEWQEWVTR
+2753 TEKTIEQWQGWIPKI
-2767 TPQVDPWRP
+2767 PQAEPWLPQFSFWKEIVVIPTWKSPLPDLVDPR
-2776 EYPWWKEP
+2776 
-2784 QITPALPPKWPLPEP
+2784 
-2799 DPLGPIVKHP
+2799 VHP
-2809 DVLINPVRDRDWLI
+2809 DIRINPVRDRDWLI

-2830 FDEALIGPVG
+2830 FDDVLVGPVG
-2840 QPGLEVATDVA
+2840 QPGLKIATDIA
-2851 QTGLATQINVNPG
+2851 HGGLASQINANPG
-2864 SEVAGAVA
+2864 SEVSSAVVVEA
-2872 VGAAHTFARSGLQVT
+2872 THTFARSGLLVT

-2892 VIGSAGLNPAL
+2892 IIGSAGLNPAL
-2903 AQNVKDL
+2903 AQNFTEL
-2910 HQSGFGAG
+2910 NRSGFVAG
-2918 LPGATGPI
+2918 GPI

>member
-1 MNKIS
+1 MNKITF
-6 SPLKRQMHGPQVADL
+6 PLKRQMRGPQVADL

-40 ARRELL
+40 KRRELL
-46 AALSAERDRQSYG
+46 DALRPERDRQTYNDV
-59 KSTAKLVGIF
+59 TAKLVSIF
-69 QEERRLQS
+69 QHERRLADPAGGV

-99 EGGEAAWLDV
+99 EGGEAAGLDV

-128 RVELFNMDP
+128 RVELFNMNP

-146 PVITDA
+146 PALTDA

-163 DFTEHPGERGPD
+163 DFTEHPGAQGPD
-175 LYFKVFRDEVPLV
+175 LFFKVFRDEAPLV
-188 YALPETPNEDNIIRN
+188 YTLPETPNEDNIIRN
-203 YRPQREPILL
+203 YQLQRELILL
-213 QIERYETLRGRVITE
+213 RVEQHETLRGRVITE
-228 RGVPADK
+228 LGVPAEQ
-235 VTLRLYRL
+235 VSLRLYRL

-270 PAEPVLEVRA
+270 AAEPVLEVRA
-280 LKPDGSEVKL
+280 LKTDGSEVKL
-290 TKPLQGLTAEERAN
+290 TKPLQSLTTEERAN
-304 LNLVTPTA
+304 LNLVIPAA
-312 VQPQEAEYRRLVRDV
+312 VQPQEAEYRRLVRDL

-333 LRRLAQA
+333 LKRLAQA
-340 RENGERQ
+340 KENGERQ

-359 ARLIALAAI
+359 ARLIALMAI
-368 TERLAA
+368 TERLAG
-374 DQEVGLPSEGLY
+374 DEEVRLPSEGLY
-386 GLLRAGLPSDRLLL
+386 GLLRAGLPSDKLLL
-400 AQVEPDTVEEA
+400 AQVEPETVEEA

-422 LDEVAMADFKQR
+422 LDDAAIADFKER
-434 FTAFSQRV
+434 FGAFSQRV

-447 VPGSGATYGAMLEKS
+447 VPGSSNTYGQMLEKS
-462 GLDDREQKIFAEVFL
+462 GLGDRERKIFAEVFL
-477 RHRGEG
+477 RHRGDG
-483 AELWEAAK
+483 AQLWQAAK
-491 EAGLSEAQVGK
+491 EAGLNDAQIGK

-532 ALVAQ
+532 ALVEQ
-537 NFHRAETWKNEVF
+537 DFHRAETWKNEVF
-550 AAAGIPPERRAN
+550 AVAGIPPERRAN
-562 LSEADRRR
+562 LNEDDRRK

-581 ATVEARLDLY
+581 ETVEARLDLY
-591 AEDMA
+591 AGDMA

-622 SAPFTLTLLRNA
+622 GPPATLAVLKNA
-634 TAQGFRLGE
+634 TPQGFRLGE
-643 TPVAAFLQ
+643 TPVAVFLKANEQ
-651 ARPEVKGNL
+651 KIKGNL

-670 ELKTLQRL
+670 ELKTMQRL

-684 NESMPVLRAMGITA
+684 HESMPVLRAMGITSAYEVA
-698 AYDVTVYSQE
+698 AYAQD
-708 QFIAHYESKYSGIY
+708 QFIAHYQSKYFDIY
-722 GKLAPAGVSQLI
+722 KKPAPFDVPRLI
-734 YRKAQQVSEVTYN
+734 HRKAQQVSEVTYN

-752 RQMDSNG
+752 KQLDSSG
-759 GVAVVSPP
+759 GFAVVSPP
-767 PEVRESLKNELI
+767 AEVRESVKNELI

-835 GGQDYPHQKNGQPM
+835 TGQDYPHQKNGQPM

-880 IVNEILE
+880 IANEILE
-887 YYIANGKLEKE
+887 YYVANGKLTAE
-898 AARDTGEATSAELL
+898 AAHNTGEATTAELL

-925 LVQARYPLNLPFDR
+925 LVQARYPLSLPFDR
-939 WLETVRAFCNYF
+939 WLETARAFCNYF
-951 ETPLHQILEVFRPT
+951 ETPLHQLLEVFRPT

-972 KAYDRAAI
+972 KAYDCAAI
-980 FMEALGLSPAEEA
+980 FVEALGLSPAEVA
-993 LFSGADPLT
+993 LFTGTDPLT
-1002 DDQWHLLYGFPS
+1002 DDKWHALYGFPA
-1014 VRATIQSPTNTGDA
+1014 VRAAIQSPTNIGDA
-1028 TLSVPNSD
+1028 TLSIPNSD

-1072 GAGRTTI
+1072 GLGRTTI
-1079 TLSGTW
+1079 TLSGVW
-1085 TTPPDAGD
+1085 TTLPVAGD
-1093 LLVCAVPAMLKS
+1093 LLVCAVPAMLNS

-1120 AEIVQTGF
+1120 TEIVQTGF
-1128 VSPELQKLVILYK
+1128 VNPELTKLVLLYK

-1149 RFYQDHKSFYAQNQD
+1149 RFYQDHKSFYDQNKD
-1164 LIGKERS
+1164 LIGKERGS
-1171 DLSAADQARFDA
+1171 LSLADQARFDA
-1183 LANQVPNTNLTGWEV
+1183 LANQVPNTALTGWDV
-1198 LNEVA
+1198 LKEVA
-1203 GFEQRLQSLASEF
+1203 GFEQRLQSLAAEF
-1216 KTTLNALQTAIANLP
+1216 NTTLNALQTAIANLP

-1261 PLDFLRINLF
+1261 LLDFLHINLF
-1271 VRLWRKLGWSIEET
+1271 VRLWKKLGWSIEET
-1285 DRALTTFIPAAA
+1285 DRALTTFIPATA
-1297 LVNET
+1297 LVDET
-1302 ELPRWLE
+1302 TLPNWIK

-1316 HLKALEEKVKVGK
+1316 HVKALDEKVKVGK

-1354 FLTRS
+1354 FLTKS

-1364 PVFDHPLGHYLSDG
+1364 PVFDHPLGQYLSDG

-1393 GLAADDIAAV
+1393 GLTADDIAAV
-1403 LADAGRTLDDTLSLP
+1403 LADAGKTLDDALSLP
-1418 NVALLYR
+1418 NVSLLYR

-1453 LLHNQPLQ
+1453 PLHTQPLQ
-1461 TLGEDHPFSQTLAFV
+1461 TLDDDHPFTQTLAFV
-1476 EAAEAVKASGLK
+1476 ETAEAVKASGLK

-1494 LLRHRFDPNGKYRPD
+1494 LLRHRFDSNGKYRPNP
-1509 RAATQALLKT
+1509 AATQALLKT

-1529 EHAMPDDPG
+1529 EHAVPDDPS
-1538 ALSDEILQQKLALVL
+1538 ALSDEILQQKLGLVL
-1553 PPEVVTTFL
+1553 PAGVVTTFL

-1572 AVQSSVA
+1572 AVPSRVA
-1579 PADSL
+1579 PARVVPADSL
-1584 PSAALANQPAIRAVT
+1584 PPAAFANQPAIRAVT

-1607 RFTFRGVLF
+1607 RLTFRGVLF
-1616 DAQKNALKAAV
+1616 DAQKNALKAAID
-1627 NPALTSAQQTLFA
+1627 PALTLAQRTLFA
-1640 ALLDDVEQQAQAFFN
+1640 ALLDDVQQQARAFFD
-1655 LHLRKQS
+1655 LHLHKQS
-1662 GTQLE
+1662 GSQPE
-1667 SGFLDEKH
+1667 SGFLT
-1675 YEFLFALSVFDLE
+1675 
-1688 WSESVINAITSVGDS
+1688 NAD
-1703 ETVVPASINTQF
+1703 
-1715 SAYGIQVSSQTR
+1715 Y
-1727 IIKTGEHR
+1727 
-1735 WRLTDDEHVFAITM
+1735 
-1749 DRDVL
+1749 
-1754 NVEGQDVSFRVDLLD
+1754 DLLFGPTP
-1769 SQRSNLRSALAA
+1769 QGLTEEQQQAHERLRRTRLA
-1781 IGTAEVDVPATLKG
+1781 
-1795 QFDARGASLS
+1795 Q
-1805 QSAKI
+1805 
-1810 KKTDDNRWRLTDNG
+1810 
-1824 KTFTLTRTGELRVR
+1824 
-1838 IEKASLV
+1838 
-1845 ARAFFPFLQQRLIRQ
+1845 AFLPFLQQRLIRQ
-1860 FIVQTLTAQTGADAA
+1860 FIVQTLTAQTGADAV

-1883 DRLLQGADGKSL
+1883 EGLLKGADGKSL
-1895 LTAFAATAERGV
+1895 LTVFAATAERGV
-1907 SAVFFD
+1907 SAAFFD
-1913 SSDGSGAAQAASP
+1913 SADGLDPNGSDPAQAASP
-1926 IIASADTRLKDEKD
+1926 IVASADTRLKDQKD

-2018 YRFTLELKKLNAGQ
+2018 YRFTLELKNLNPGQ
-2032 ARMLVQGETLAKGPL
+2032 ARLLVQGETLAKGPL
-2047 SQLKLYPAANWEAAE
+2047 SQLKLYPATNWEAAE

-2074 VQGLGLSERELRYIL
+2074 VQGLGLNEREVRYIL
-2089 AHATDF
+2089 TPAGDF
-2095 GGISL
+2095 GGVSL
-2100 SELPTEI
+2100 SELPTEA
-2107 VGNSPAEQTTTE
+2107 VGDTPAEKTATE

-2131 ARLKAE
+2131 TRLKGE
-2137 MAGGTEDLIGVFEA
+2137 MAGGSGDLIGVFEA
-2151 NGITASDKLEKQI
+2151 NGTTAADKLEKQI
-2164 YPLIANITRREAATV
+2164 AKITRRDEATV
-2179 KATVEALFGTSP
+2179 KATAKSLFSSV

-2204 ALKIVARFGVVPAAL
+2204 ALKIVARFGVAPAAL
-2219 KAWTGIVDRTRTA
+2219 KAWTGIVDRTKTA

-2246 KARFEDETWQ
+2246 KARFEDEAWQ

-2268 QSRDALAVHVMHQH
+2268 QSRDALAAHVMHQH

-2331 HPSTIN
+2331 HPSAIIN
-2337 ARQWEWM
+2337 AKQWEWM

-2484 KPQQSTEDTKISDP
+2484 KADTNPSTGSATGSK
-2498 TKGLTIPAP
+2498 KLTDVTFSEVMIDLKAVVAN
-2507 RKDIEA
+2507 KQIDVH
-2513 YLHWS
+2513 LHWS
-2518 EYVNGQWTTRESS
+2518 EYVNGQWTTRESGGFT
-2531 PMNVPSPIVV
+2531 PVITRTVPA
-2541 ENVLSFDPSKVFVH
+2541 SFKPGDVFIH
-2555 VSKEY
+2555 VSKEPY
-2560 DADGSELGVLIHLGN
+2560 ENGEERGVFVHLSNPIGS
-2575 WSQAVERATGGIFDP
+2575 
-2590 RFTMA
+2590 
-2595 LAIAAGGIATVS
+2595 
-2607 PGSVFKFAPA
+2607 
-2617 SRNQAFY
+2617 AFY

-2630 APEKKD
+2630 APKPGSYVARPD
-2636 YLSPPANPFPSANAQ
+2636 NPFPSANTI
-2651 AATRYLGSSA
+2651 AATRYEGTDALRVR
-2661 FKVNFRETITTEPGK
+2661 FKERITTESGK
-2676 SSPPSDHDI
+2676 APLGPPVDRNI
-2685 LGQGGAYTLLP
+2685 FGPAGAYTLLP

-2708 DAYRNAARPQAV
+2708 DAYRNAANPEAV

-2725 SGLAEI
+2725 SGLGEI

-2741 DNRYTFFVEPSV
+2741 NNRHTFFVEPSV
-2753 TEKTIEEWQEWVTR
+2753 TEKTVEEWEEWVTK
-2767 TPQVDPWRP
+2767 TPQAEPWRP
-2776 EYPWWKEP
+2776 EFSWWKNIVVFP
-2784 QITPALPPKWPLPEP
+2784 TWKGPLP
-2799 DPLGPIVKHP
+2799 DPVGPRVHP
-2809 DVLINPVRDRDWLI
+2809 DIRINPVRDRDWLI

-2830 FDEALIGPVG
+2830 FDEALIGPAG

-2851 QTGLATQINVNPG
+2851 QMGLGTQINVNPS

-2872 VGAAHTFARSGLQVT
+2872 VGAAHTFARSGLRVT

-2910 HQSGFGAG
+2910 NQTGFGAG
-2918 LPGATGPI
+2918 MPGATGPI

>member
-1 MNKIS
+1 MNKITFS
-6 SPLKRQMHGPQVADL
+6 LKRQMHGPQVADL
-21 QDALTLLLERGLI
+21 QDALKFLLERGLI

-46 AALSAERDRQSYG
+46 AALSAERDRQTYG
-59 KSTAKLVGIF
+59 RITAKLVGIF

-99 EGGEAAWLDV
+99 EGGEAAGLDV

-128 RVELFNMDP
+128 RVELFDMDP

-146 PVITDA
+146 PALTDA

-163 DFTEHPGERGPD
+163 DFTEHPGAQGPD
-175 LYFKVFRDEVPLV
+175 LFFKVFRDEAPLV

-213 QIERYETLRGRVITE
+213 RVERHETLRGTVITE
-228 RGVPADK
+228 LGVPAEQ
-235 VTLRLYRL
+235 VSLRLYRL

-270 PAEPVLEVRA
+270 PAELVLEVRA

-290 TKPLQGLTAEERAN
+290 TKPLQGLTPEERAN
-304 LNLVTPTA
+304 LNLVIPSA
-312 VQPQEAEYRRLVRDV
+312 VQPQEAEYRRLVRDLA
-327 TPHVGE
+327 PHVGE

-340 RENGERQ
+340 KENGERQ

-359 ARLIALAAI
+359 ARLIALMAI
-368 TERLAA
+368 TERLAG
-374 DQEVGLPSEGLY
+374 DEEVRLPSEGLY
-386 GLLRAGLPSDRLLL
+386 GLLRAGLPSDKLLL
-400 AQVEPDTVEEA
+400 AQVEPETVEEA

-422 LDEVAMADFKQR
+422 LDDAAIADFKKR
-434 FTAFSQRV
+434 FAAFSQRV

-447 VPGSGATYGAMLEKS
+447 VPGSSNTYGQMLEKS
-462 GLDDREQKIFAEVFL
+462 GLGDRQRKIFAEVFL
-477 RHRGEG
+477 RHRGDG
-483 AELWEAAK
+483 AQLWQAAK
-491 EAGLSEAQVGK
+491 EAGLNDAQIGK
-502 LQLQGKLAFLSGS
+502 LQLQGKLAFLSGN
-515 SAVMT
+515 SALMT

-532 ALVAQ
+532 ALVEQ
-537 NFHRAETWKNEVF
+537 DFHRAETWKNEVF

-562 LSEADRRR
+562 LNEDDRRK
-570 LAAAIPTAYAA
+570 LAAAIPPAYAA
-581 ATVEARLDLY
+581 ETVEARLDLY

-612 ETDQTFQPLA
+612 ETDETFQPLA
-622 SAPFTLTLLRNA
+622 GPPATLTVLKSA

-643 TPVAAFLQ
+643 TPVAVFLKANEQ
-651 ARPEVKGNL
+651 KIKGNL

-670 ELKTLQRL
+670 ELKTMQRL

-684 NESMPVLRAMGITA
+684 HESMPVLRAMGITSAYEVA
-698 AYDVTVYSQE
+698 AYAQD
-708 QFIAHYESKYSGIY
+708 QFIAHFQSTYLDIY
-722 GKLAPAGVSQLI
+722 GTLVPIDVPRLI
-734 YRKAQQVSEVTYN
+734 HRKAQQVSEVTYN

-752 RQMDSNG
+752 KQLDSSG
-759 GVAVVSPP
+759 GFAVVSPP
-767 PEVRESLKNELI
+767 AEVRESVKNELI

-880 IVNEILE
+880 IANEILE
-887 YYIANGKLEKE
+887 YYVANGKLTAE
-898 AARDTGEATSAELL
+898 AAHNTGEATTAELL

-925 LVQARYPLNLPFDR
+925 LVQARYPLSLPFDR
-939 WLETVRAFCNYF
+939 WLETARAFCNYF

-980 FMEALGLSPAEEA
+980 FVEALGLSPAEVA
-993 LFSGADPLT
+993 LFTGADPLT
-1002 DDQWHLLYGFPS
+1002 DDKWHALYGFPA
-1014 VRATIQSPTNTGDA
+1014 VRAAIQSPTNIGDA
-1028 TLSVPNSD
+1028 TLSIPNSD
-1036 AEKLVPGLLCTFFD
+1036 AEKLVPGLLYTFFD

-1072 GAGRTTI
+1072 GLGRTTI
-1079 TLSGTW
+1079 TLSGVW

-1128 VSPELQKLVILYK
+1128 VNPELTKLVLLYK

-1183 LANQVPNTNLTGWEV
+1183 LANQVPNTALTGWDV
-1198 LNEVA
+1198 LKEVA
-1203 GFEQRLQSLASEF
+1203 GFEQHLQTLAAEF
-1216 KTTLNALQTAIANLP
+1216 NTTLNALQNAIANMP
-1231 FGKALVLADPDAG
+1231 FDKALVLADPDAG

-1271 VRLWRKLGWSIEET
+1271 VRLWKKLGWSIEET
-1285 DRALTTFIPAAA
+1285 DRALTTFIPATA
-1297 LVNET
+1297 LVDET
-1302 ELPRWLE
+1302 TLPDWLK
-1309 TALIYLA
+1309 TGLIYLA

-1329 QSRIKL
+1329 QSRTKL

-1354 FLTRS
+1354 FLTKS

-1364 PVFDHPLGHYLSDG
+1364 PVFDHPLGQYLSDG

-1393 GLAADDIAAV
+1393 GLTADDIAAV
-1403 LADAGRTLDDTLSLP
+1403 LADAGKTLGDALSLP
-1418 NVALLYR
+1418 NVSLLYR

-1453 LLHNQPLQ
+1453 PLHTQRLQ
-1461 TLGEDHPFSQTLAFV
+1461 TLDDDHPFSQTLAFV
-1476 EAAEAVKASGLK
+1476 ETAEAVKASGLK
-1488 IEDLDY
+1488 IKDLDY
-1494 LLRHRFDPNGKYRPD
+1494 LLRHRFDPNGKYRPNP
-1509 RAATQALLKT
+1509 AATQALLKT

-1529 EHAMPDDPG
+1529 EHAVPDDPST
-1538 ALSDEILQQKLALVL
+1538 LTDEVLQQKLGLVL
-1553 PPEVVTTFL
+1553 PAGVVTTFL
-1562 AMLNGTVEYT
+1562 AMVNGTVEYT
-1572 AVQSSVA
+1572 AVKSSVA
-1579 PADSL
+1579 QADSL
-1584 PSAALANQPAIRAVT
+1584 PPAAFANQPAIRAVT

-1607 RFTFRGVLF
+1607 RLTFRGVLF
-1616 DAQKNALKAAV
+1616 DAQKNALKAAI
-1627 NPALTSAQQTLFA
+1627 NPALTSAQRTLFA
-1640 ALLDDVEQQAQAFFN
+1640 DLLDNLQKQARAFFD

-1662 GTQLE
+1662 GSQPE
-1667 SGFLDEKH
+1667 SGFLANAD
-1675 YEFLFALSVFDLE
+1675 YDLLFAPTPQGL
-1688 WSESVINAITSVGDS
+1688 
-1703 ETVVPASINTQF
+1703 
-1715 SAYGIQVSSQTR
+1715 
-1727 IIKTGEHR
+1727 
-1735 WRLTDDEHVFAITM
+1735 
-1749 DRDVL
+1749 
-1754 NVEGQDVSFRVDLLD
+1754 
-1769 SQRSNLRSALAA
+1769 
-1781 IGTAEVDVPATLKG
+1781 TAEQQQAHERQRRT
-1795 QFDARGASLS
+1795 
-1805 QSAKI
+1805 
-1810 KKTDDNRWRLTDNG
+1810 RLAQG
-1824 KTFTLTRTGELRVR
+1824 FL
-1838 IEKASLV
+1838 
-1845 ARAFFPFLQQRLIRQ
+1845 PFLQQRLIRQ
-1860 FIVQTLTAQTGADAA
+1860 FIVQTLTVQTGADAA

-1883 DRLLQGADGKSL
+1883 ERLLKGADGKNL
-1895 LTAFAATAERGV
+1895 LTAFMATAERGV
-1907 SAVFFD
+1907 SATFFD
-1913 SSDGSGAAQAASP
+1913 SSDGSDPAQAASP
-1926 IIASADTRLKDEKD
+1926 IIASADTRLKDQQD

-1968 FIELDKQNAE
+1968 FIELDKQNAG

-2018 YRFTLELKKLNAGQ
+2018 YRFTLELKNLNAGQ

-2089 AHATDF
+2089 THATDF
-2095 GGISL
+2095 GDVSL
-2100 SELPTEI
+2100 SELPTEA
-2107 VGNSPAEQTTTE
+2107 VGDSPAEKTATA

-2131 ARLKAE
+2131 ARLKGE
-2137 MAGGTEDLIGVFEA
+2137 MAGGSGDLIGVFEA
-2151 NGITASDKLEKQI
+2151 NGTPAADKLEKQI
-2164 YPLIANITRREAATV
+2164 AKITRRDEATV
-2179 KATVEALFGTSP
+2179 KATAESLFSSV

-2204 ALKIVARFGVVPAAL
+2204 ALKIVARFGVAPAAL
-2219 KAWTGIVDRTRTA
+2219 KAWTGIVDRTKTA

-2246 KARFEDETWQ
+2246 KARFEDEAWQ

-2268 QSRDALAVHVMHQH
+2268 QSRDALAAHVMHQH

-2331 HPSTIN
+2331 HPSAIIN
-2337 ARQWEWM
+2337 AKQWEWM

-2413 AMHIEDNPDPA
+2413 AMHIEDHPDPA

-2484 KPQQSTEDTKISDP
+2484 KPQQSTENTTISDP
-2498 TKGLTIPAP
+2498 TKGITIPPP

-2513 YLHWS
+2513 HLHWS

-2541 ENVLSFDPSKVFVH
+2541 KDVLSFDSSKVFVH

-2575 WSQAVERATGGIFDP
+2575 WSQAVERAPVRMFGP
-2590 RFTMA
+2590 EFTTA
-2595 LAIAAGGIATVS
+2595 VAIPAGDIATVS
-2607 PGSVFKFAPA
+2607 TVLGVNFPPPA
-2617 SRNQAFY
+2617 RDQAFY
-2624 LAGRNS
+2624 LVGRNS

-2636 YLSPPANPFPSANAQ
+2636 YLSPPANPFPSANAK

-2661 FKVNFRETITTEPGK
+2661 FKVNFREKITTEPGM
-2676 SSPPSDHDI
+2676 SSPSIDHDI
-2685 LGQGGAYTLLP
+2685 LGQGGSYTLLP

-2708 DAYRNAARPQAV
+2708 DAYRNAANPEAV

-2725 SGLAEI
+2725 SGLGEI

-2741 DNRYTFFVEPSV
+2741 NNRHTFFVEPSV
-2753 TEKTIEEWQEWVTR
+2753 TEKTVEEWEEWVTK
-2767 TPQVDPWRP
+2767 TPQAEPWRP
-2776 EYPWWKEP
+2776 EFSWWKDIVVFP
-2784 QITPALPPKWPLPEP
+2784 TWKGPLP
-2799 DPLGPIVKHP
+2799 DPVGPRVHP
-2809 DVLINPVRDRDWLI
+2809 DIRINPVRDRDWLI

-2830 FDEALIGPVG
+2830 FDEALIGPAG
-2840 QPGLEVATDVA
+2840 QPGLEAATDVA
-2851 QTGLATQINVNPG
+2851 QMGLATQINVNPS

-2872 VGAAHTFARSGLQVT
+2872 VGAAHTFARSGLRIT

-2910 HQSGFGAG
+2910 NQSGFGAG
-2918 LPGATGPI
+2918 MPGATGPI

>member
-1 MNKIS
+1 MNKITF
-6 SPLKRQMHGPQVADL
+6 PLKRQMQGPPVADL
-21 QDALTLLLERGLI
+21 QDALKFLLERGLI

-40 ARRELL
+40 KRRELL
-46 AALSAERDRQSYG
+46 AALGAEREKQSYG
-59 KSTAKLVGIF
+59 QITKKLVAIF
-69 QEERRLQS
+69 QKEHNLQP

-87 ALNALLKELGVL
+87 ALNALLRELGVL

-119 ARGKPIAGL
+119 AHGKPIAGL
-128 RVELFNMDP
+128 RVELFDMDP

-146 PVITDA
+146 PAITDA

-163 DFTEHPGERGPD
+163 DFTEHPGEQGPD
-175 LYFKVFRDEVPLV
+175 LFFKVFRDEVLLA
-188 YALPETPNEDNIIRN
+188 YTLPQTPNTKGIIRN

-213 QIERYETLRGRVITE
+213 RVERHETLRGTVITE
-228 RGVPADK
+228 LGVPAEQ
-235 VTLRLYRL
+235 VSLRLYRL
-243 DFGGGAT
+243 DFGGVAT
-250 LLAETVTTEGGR
+250 LLAETITTEGGR

-270 PAEPVLEVRA
+270 PAELVLEVRA

-290 TKPLQGLTAEERAN
+290 TKPLQGLTPEERAN
-304 LNLVTPTA
+304 LNLVIPAA
-312 VQPQEAEYRRLVRDV
+312 VQPQEAEYRRLVRDL

-333 LRRLAQA
+333 LKRLAQA
-340 RENGERQ
+340 KENGERQ

-368 TERLAA
+368 TERLAG
-374 DQEVGLPSEGLY
+374 DEEVRLPSEGLY
-386 GLLRAGLPSDRLLL
+386 GLLRAGLPSDKLLL

-422 LDEVAMADFKQR
+422 LDDAAIADFKKR
-434 FTAFSQRV
+434 FAAFSQRV

-447 VPGSGATYGAMLEKS
+447 VPGSSATYGEMLRVS
-462 GLDDREQKIFAEVFL
+462 GLDTQTQKTFAEVFL

-483 AELWEAAK
+483 AQLWQAAK
-491 EAGLSEAQVGK
+491 EAGLNDVQIGK
-502 LQLQGKLAFLSGS
+502 LQLQGKLAFLCGN
-515 SAVMT
+515 SALMT

-532 ALVAQ
+532 ALVEQ
-537 NFHRAETWKNEVF
+537 DFHRAETWKNEVF
-550 AAAGIPPERRAN
+550 AAAGIPSERRAN
-562 LSEADRRR
+562 LNEDDRRK

-581 ATVEARLDLY
+581 ETVEARLDLY

-596 RKLRLS
+596 RKIRLS

-612 ETDQTFQPLA
+612 ETDETFQPLA
-622 SAPFTLTLLRNA
+622 DTPATLTLLKSA

-643 TPVAAFLQ
+643 TPVAVFLKANEQ
-651 ARPEVKGNL
+651 KIKGNL

-734 YRKAQQVSEVTYN
+734 YRKAQQVSKVTYN

-752 RQMDSNG
+752 KQLESSG
-759 GVAVVSPP
+759 LPVVSPP

-779 KHYPTLESLFGSM
+779 KHYPTLGSLFGSM

-816 VDIENQVWANFLAQ
+816 VDIENKVWANFLAQ

-835 GGQDYPHQKNGQPM
+835 GGQDYPHKDKNGQPM
-849 KPYDVLIE
+849 KPYDVLVE

-887 YYIANGKLEKE
+887 YYIANGKLTAK
-898 AARDTGEATSAELL
+898 AAHNTGEATTAELL
-912 AEPQNVIREAYDA
+912 AEPQNVTSKAYEK
-925 LVQARYPLNLPFDR
+925 LNEEHYPLSLPFDR

-972 KAYDRAAI
+972 RAYDRVAI

-1014 VRATIQSPTNTGDA
+1014 VRATIQSPTNTSDA
-1028 TLSVPNSD
+1028 TLSIPNSD
-1036 AEKLVPGLLCTFFD
+1036 AEKLSSGLLCTFFD
-1050 TSANAL
+1050 TSANTIAS
-1056 AGETRAI
+1056 EIKAI

-1079 TLSGTW
+1079 TLSGVW

-1128 VSPELQKLVILYK
+1128 VNPELAKLVILYK

-1171 DLSAADQARFDA
+1171 SLSPADQARFDA
-1183 LANQVPNTNLTGWEV
+1183 LANPVPNTNLTGWEV

-1203 GFEQRLQSLASEF
+1203 GFEQRLQNLAKEIAETADESN
-1216 KTTLNALQTAIANLP
+1216 TTLTTLQTAIANLP
-1231 FGKALVLADPDAG
+1231 FEKALVLADPDAG

-1297 LVNET
+1297 LVDET
-1302 ELPRWLE
+1302 TLPNWIK

-1403 LADAGRTLDDTLSLP
+1403 LADAGRTLDDTLTLSLP
-1418 NVALLYR
+1418 NVSLLYR

-1438 ELIALKQLSGLDPFK
+1438 ELIALKQLSGLNPFK
-1453 LLHNQPLQ
+1453 PLHNQPLQ
-1461 TLGEDHPFSQTLAFV
+1461 TLDEDHPFSQTLAFV

-1494 LLRHRFDPNGKYRPD
+1494 LLRHRFDPNGKYRPN
-1509 RAATQALLKT
+1509 RAATLALLKT

-1529 EHAMPDDPG
+1529 EHAVPDDPST
-1538 ALSDEILQQKLALVL
+1538 LTDEVLQQKLGLVL
-1553 PPEVVTTFL
+1553 PAGVVTTFL

-1579 PADSL
+1579 QADSL
-1584 PSAALANQPAIRAVT
+1584 PPAALANQPAIRAVT
-1599 YNSTRQEQ
+1599 YNATRQEQ
-1607 RFTFRGVLF
+1607 RLTFRGVLF
-1616 DAQKNALKAAV
+1616 DAQKNALKEAID
-1627 NPALTSAQQTLFA
+1627 PALTLAQPTLFA
-1640 ALLDDVEQQAQAFFN
+1640 ALLDDVQQQARAFFD
-1655 LHLRKQS
+1655 LHLRKQ
-1662 GTQLE
+1662 GGVRPE
-1667 SGFLDEKH
+1667 SGFLEHAD
-1675 YEFLFALSVFDLE
+1675 YELLFGPTPQGL
-1688 WSESVINAITSVGDS
+1688 
-1703 ETVVPASINTQF
+1703 
-1715 SAYGIQVSSQTR
+1715 
-1727 IIKTGEHR
+1727 
-1735 WRLTDDEHVFAITM
+1735 
-1749 DRDVL
+1749 
-1754 NVEGQDVSFRVDLLD
+1754 
-1769 SQRSNLRSALAA
+1769 
-1781 IGTAEVDVPATLKG
+1781 TAEQQQAHERQRRT
-1795 QFDARGASLS
+1795 
-1805 QSAKI
+1805 
-1810 KKTDDNRWRLTDNG
+1810 RL
-1824 KTFTLTRTGELRVR
+1824 
-1838 IEKASLV
+1838 AQ
-1845 ARAFFPFLQQRLIRQ
+1845 AFLPFLQQRLIRQ

-1883 DRLLQGADGKSL
+1883 EGLLKGADGNSL
-1895 LTAFAATAERGV
+1895 LTVFAATAERGV
-1907 SAVFFD
+1907 SAAFFD
-1913 SSDGSGAAQAASP
+1913 SADGSGVAQAASP
-1926 IIASADTRLKDEKD
+1926 IIASADTRLKDQKD

-1953 FEGYLEVATPGAYRF
+1953 IEGYLEVATPGAYRF

-2062 RAWLLLGKSLQL
+2062 RAWLLLGKALQL

-2089 AHATDF
+2089 THAADF
-2095 GGISL
+2095 GGVSV
-2100 SELPTEI
+2100 SELPTEA
-2107 VGNSPAEQTTTE
+2107 VGDMPAEKTATE

-2131 ARLKAE
+2131 ARLKGE
-2137 MAGGTEDLIGVFEA
+2137 MAGGSGDLIGVFEA
-2151 NGITASDKLEKQI
+2151 NGTTAPDKLEKQV
-2164 YPLIANITRREAATV
+2164 YPQIANITRRDEATV
-2179 KATVEALFGTSP
+2179 KATAESLFSSP

-2204 ALKIVARFGVVPAAL
+2204 ALKIVAHVGVAPAAL

-2246 KARFEDETWQ
+2246 KARFEDEAWQ

-2268 QSRDALAVHVMHQH
+2268 QSRDALAAHVMHQH

-2337 ARQWEWM
+2337 AKQWEWM

-2459 EIEGDHL
+2459 AIEGDHL

-2484 KPQQSTEDTKISDP
+2484 KADPNPSTGSATGSK
-2498 TKGLTIPAP
+2498 KLTEVTLSEVMTDLKTVVANKQI
-2507 RKDIEA
+2507 DVH
-2513 YLHWS
+2513 LHWS
-2518 EYVNGQWTTRESS
+2518 EYVNGQWTTRESGGFT
-2531 PMNVPSPIVV
+2531 PVITRTVPA
-2541 ENVLSFDPSKVFVH
+2541 SFTPSQVFVH
-2555 VSKEY
+2555 VSKEPY
-2560 DADGSELGVLIHLGN
+2560 ENGEERGVFVHLSNPIGS
-2575 WSQAVERATGGIFDP
+2575 
-2590 RFTMA
+2590 
-2595 LAIAAGGIATVS
+2595 
-2607 PGSVFKFAPA
+2607 
-2617 SRNQAFY
+2617 AFY

-2630 APEKKD
+2630 APEPGS
-2636 YLSPPANPFPSANAQ
+2636 YLARPDNPFPSANTI
-2651 AATRYLGSSA
+2651 AATRYKGTDALRVR
-2661 FKVNFRETITTEPGK
+2661 FKERITTESGK
-2676 SSPPSDHDI
+2676 APLGLPVDRDI

-2708 DAYRNAARPQAV
+2708 DAYRNAANPEAV

-2725 SGLAEI
+2725 SGLGEI

-2741 DNRYTFFVEPSV
+2741 DNRHTFFVEPSV
-2753 TEKTIEEWQEWVTR
+2753 TEKTVEEWEEWVTKP
-2767 TPQVDPWRP
+2767 PQAEPWPP
-2776 EYPWWKEP
+2776 ELPWLKEIVVFP
-2784 QITPALPPKWPLPEP
+2784 TLNGPLP
-2799 DPLGPIVKHP
+2799 DPVGPQAHP
-2809 DVLINPVRDRDWLI
+2809 DIRINLVRDRDWLI
-2823 NPATVLK
+2823 NATTVLK

-2851 QTGLATQINVNPG
+2851 QMGLGTQINVNPG

-2872 VGAAHTFARSGLQVT
+2872 VGAAHTFARSGLRIT

-2892 VIGSAGLNPAL
+2892 VIGRAGLNPAL

-2910 HQSGFGAG
+2910 NQSGFGAG

>member
-1 MNKIS
+1 MNKITF
-6 SPLKRQMHGPQVADL
+6 PLKLRMKGPKVADL
-21 QDALTLLLERGLI
+21 QDALTLLLDRGLI
-34 LGQDEG
+34 LREDEG

-46 AALSAERDRQSYG
+46 DALRPERDRQTYDDV
-59 KSTAKLVGIF
+59 TAKLVSIF
-69 QEERRLQS
+69 QHERGLADPAGGI

-87 ALNALLKELGVL
+87 ALNALLKELGVQ
-99 EGGEAAWLDV
+99 EGGEAAGLDV

-128 RVELFNMDP
+128 RVELFDMNP

-146 PVITDA
+146 PALTGA

-163 DFTEHPGERGPD
+163 DFTAHPGEQGPD
-175 LYFKVFRDEVPLV
+175 LFFKVFRDEAPLV
-188 YALPETPNEDNIIRN
+188 YTLPETPNEDNIIRN

-213 QIERYETLRGRVITE
+213 RIERYETLRGTVITE
-228 RGVPADK
+228 LGVPAEQ

-290 TKPLQGLTAEERAN
+290 TKPLQGLTPEERAN
-304 LNLVTPTA
+304 LNLVIPAA
-312 VQPQEAEYRRLVRDV
+312 VQPQEAEYRRLVRDL

-333 LRRLAQA
+333 LKRLARA

-359 ARLIALAAI
+359 ARLIALMAI
-368 TERLAA
+368 TERLAG
-374 DQEVGLPSEGLY
+374 DEEVRLPSEGLY
-386 GLLRAGLPSDRLLL
+386 GLLRAGLPSDKLLL
-400 AQVEPDTVEEA
+400 AQVEPDTVAEA

-422 LDEVAMADFKQR
+422 LDDAAITDFKKR
-434 FTAFSQRV
+434 FAAFSQRV

-447 VPGSGATYGAMLEKS
+447 VPGSSNTYGQMLEKS
-462 GLDDREQKIFAEVFL
+462 GLGDRERKIFAEVFL

-502 LQLQGKLAFLSGS
+502 LQLQGKLAFLAGN

-537 NFHRAETWKNEVF
+537 DFHRAETWKEEVF

-562 LSEADRRR
+562 LNEDDRRK

-581 ATVEARLDLY
+581 ETVEARLDLY

-612 ETDQTFQPLA
+612 ETDETFQPLA
-622 SAPFTLTLLRNA
+622 SPPATLTVLKNA

-643 TPVAAFLQ
+643 TPVAVFLKANEQ
-651 ARPEVKGNL
+651 KIKGNL
-660 SDAEFQAAGQ
+660 SDAEFQVAGQ
-670 ELKTLQRL
+670 ELKTMQRL

-684 NESMPVLRAMGITA
+684 HESMPVLRAMGITS
-698 AYDVTVYSQE
+698 AYEVTAYAQD
-708 QFIAHYESKYSGIY
+708 QFIAHYQNKYFDIY
-722 GKLAPAGVSQLI
+722 KKPAPFDVPQLI

-752 RQMDSNG
+752 KQLDSSG
-759 GVAVVSPP
+759 GFAVVSPP
-767 PEVRESLKNELI
+767 AEVRESVKNELI

-816 VDIENQVWANFLAQ
+816 VDIENQVWANFLEQ

-835 GGQDYPHQKNGQPM
+835 GGQDYPHKDKNGQPM

-865 ALTCENTHTA
+865 QLTCENTHTA

-880 IVNEILE
+880 IANEILE
-887 YYIANGKLEKE
+887 YYVANGKLTAE
-898 AARDTGEATSAELL
+898 AAHDTGEATTAELL

-925 LVQARYPLNLPFDR
+925 LVQARYPLSLPFDR
-939 WLETVRAFCNYF
+939 WLETARAFCNYF
-951 ETPLHQILEVFRPT
+951 ETPLHQLLEVFRPT

-980 FMEALGLSPAEEA
+980 FVEALGLSPAEVA
-993 LFSGADPLT
+993 LFTGADPLT
-1002 DDQWHLLYGFPS
+1002 DDKWHALYGFPA
-1014 VRATIQSPTNTGDA
+1014 VRAAIQSPTNTGDA
-1028 TLSVPNSD
+1028 TLSIPNSD
-1036 AEKLVPGLLCTFFD
+1036 AEKLSPGLLCTFFD

-1056 AGETRAI
+1056 ARETRAI

-1079 TLSGTW
+1079 TLSGVW

-1093 LLVCAVPAMLKS
+1093 LLVCAVPAMLNS

-1120 AEIVQTGF
+1120 TEIVQTGF
-1128 VSPELQKLVILYK
+1128 VNPELTKLVLLYK

-1149 RFYQDHKSFYAQNQD
+1149 RFYQDHKSFYDQNKD
-1164 LIGKERS
+1164 LIGKERGS
-1171 DLSAADQARFDA
+1171 LSPADQARFDA
-1183 LANQVPNTNLTGWEV
+1183 LANQVPNTTLTGWDV

-1203 GFEQRLQSLASEF
+1203 GFERRLESLAAEF
-1216 KTTLNALQTAIANLP
+1216 NTTLNALQTAIANLP
-1231 FGKALVLADPDAG
+1231 FDKALVLADPDAG

-1253 YADGKPAR
+1253 YADGKKAQ

-1271 VRLWRKLGWSIEET
+1271 VRLWKKLGWSIEET
-1285 DRALTTFIPAAA
+1285 DRALTTFIPATA
-1297 LVNET
+1297 LVDET
-1302 ELPRWLE
+1302 TLPNWLK
-1309 TALIYLA
+1309 TGLIYLA

-1354 FLTRS
+1354 FLTKS

-1364 PVFDHPLGHYLSDG
+1364 PVFDHPLGQYLSDG

-1393 GLAADDIAAV
+1393 GLTADDIAAV
-1403 LADAGRTLDDTLSLP
+1403 LADAGKTLDDALSLP
-1418 NVALLYR
+1418 NVSLLYR

-1453 LLHNQPLQ
+1453 PLHTQPLQ
-1461 TLGEDHPFSQTLAFV
+1461 TLNDDHPFTQTLAFV
-1476 EAAEAVKASGLK
+1476 ETAEAVKASGLK

-1494 LLRHRFDPNGKYRPD
+1494 LLRHRFDPNGKYRPNP
-1509 RAATQALLKT
+1509 AATQALLKT

-1529 EHAMPDDPG
+1529 EHTVPDDPST
-1538 ALSDEILQQKLALVL
+1538 LTDEVLQQKLGLVL
-1553 PPEVVTTFL
+1553 PAEVVTTFL

-1572 AVQSSVA
+1572 AVKSSVA
-1579 PADSL
+1579 QADSL
-1584 PSAALANQPAIRAVT
+1584 PPAAFADQPAIRAVT

-1607 RFTFRGVLF
+1607 RLTFRGVLF

-1627 NPALTSAQQTLFA
+1627 NSALTPAQQTLFA
-1640 ALLDDVEQQAQAFFN
+1640 ALLDDVQQQARAFFD

-1662 GTQLE
+1662 GSQPQ
-1667 SGFLDEKH
+1667 SGFLANAD
-1675 YEFLFALSVFDLE
+1675 YDLLFAPTPQGL
-1688 WSESVINAITSVGDS
+1688 
-1703 ETVVPASINTQF
+1703 
-1715 SAYGIQVSSQTR
+1715 
-1727 IIKTGEHR
+1727 
-1735 WRLTDDEHVFAITM
+1735 
-1749 DRDVL
+1749 
-1754 NVEGQDVSFRVDLLD
+1754 
-1769 SQRSNLRSALAA
+1769 
-1781 IGTAEVDVPATLKG
+1781 TAEQQQAHE
-1795 QFDARGASLS
+1795 
-1805 QSAKI
+1805 
-1810 KKTDDNRWRLTDNG
+1810 RLRR
-1824 KTFTLTRTGELRVR
+1824 TRL
-1838 IEKASLV
+1838 AQ
-1845 ARAFFPFLQQRLIRQ
+1845 AFLPFLQQRLIRQ

-1883 DRLLQGADGKSL
+1883 ERLLQGADGKSL

-1926 IIASADTRLKDEKD
+1926 IVASADTRLKDQKD
-1940 ADGNPLNAAGSAR
+1940 ANGNPLNAAGSAR

-1968 FIELDKQNAE
+1968 FIELDKQNAG

-2002 LGDQPGEFLEL
+2002 LGDQSGEFLEL

-2032 ARMLVQGETLAKGPL
+2032 ARMLVQGETLPKGPL

-2074 VQGLGLSERELRYIL
+2074 VQALGLSERELRYIL
-2089 AHATDF
+2089 THAADF
-2095 GGISL
+2095 GGVSL
-2100 SELPTEI
+2100 SELPTEA
-2107 VGNSPAEQTTTE
+2107 VGDSPAEKTATA

-2131 ARLKAE
+2131 ARLKGE
-2137 MAGGTEDLIGVFEA
+2137 MAGGSGDLIGVFEA
-2151 NGITASDKLEKQI
+2151 NGTPAADKLEKQI
-2164 YPLIANITRREAATV
+2164 AKITRRDEATV
-2179 KATVEALFGTSP
+2179 KATAESLFSSV

-2204 ALKIVARFGVVPAAL
+2204 ALKIVARFGVAPAAL
-2219 KAWTGIVDRTRTA
+2219 KAWTGIVDRTKTA

-2246 KARFEDETWQ
+2246 KARFEDEAWQ

-2268 QSRDALAVHVMHQH
+2268 QSRDALAAHVMHQH

-2331 HPSTIN
+2331 HPSAIIN
-2337 ARQWEWM
+2337 AKQWEWM

-2484 KPQQSTEDTKISDP
+2484 KADSNPSTGSATGSKKLTEVTLSEVMTDL
-2498 TKGLTIPAP
+2498 KGVVANKQI
-2507 RKDIEA
+2507 DVH
-2513 YLHWS
+2513 LHWS
-2518 EYVNGQWTTRESS
+2518 EYVNGQWTTRESGGFT
-2531 PMNVPSPIVV
+2531 PVITRTVPA
-2541 ENVLSFDPSKVFVH
+2541 SFTSGQVFVH
-2555 VSKEY
+2555 VSKEPY
-2560 DADGSELGVLIHLGN
+2560 ENGEERGVFVHL
-2575 WSQAVERATGGIFDP
+2575 S
-2590 RFTMA
+2590 
-2595 LAIAAGGIATVS
+2595 S
-2607 PGSVFKFAPA
+2607 PIGH
-2617 SRNQAFY
+2617 AFY
-2624 LAGRNS
+2624 LASRNS
-2630 APEKKD
+2630 APEPGSYVARPD
-2636 YLSPPANPFPSANAQ
+2636 NPFPSANTI
-2651 AATRYLGSSA
+2651 AATRYEGTDALRVR
-2661 FKVNFRETITTEPGK
+2661 FKERITTESGK
-2676 SSPPSDHDI
+2676 APLGPPVDRNI
-2685 LGQGGAYTLLP
+2685 LGPAGAYTLLP

-2708 DAYRNAARPQAV
+2708 DAYRNAANPEAV

-2725 SGLAEI
+2725 SGLGEI

-2741 DNRYTFFVEPSV
+2741 DNRHTFFVEPSV
-2753 TEKTIEEWQEWVTR
+2753 TEKTVEEWEEWVTK
-2767 TPQVDPWRP
+2767 TPQAEPWRP
-2776 EYPWWKEP
+2776 ESSWWKDIVVFP
-2784 QITPALPPKWPLPEP
+2784 TWKGPLP
-2799 DPLGPIVKHP
+2799 DPVGPRVHP
-2809 DVLINPVRDRDWLI
+2809 DIRINPVRDRDWLI
-2823 NPATVLK
+2823 NPVTVLK

-2851 QTGLATQINVNPG
+2851 QMGLGTQINVNPG

-2872 VGAAHTFARSGLQVT
+2872 VGAAHTFARSGLRIT

-2910 HQSGFGAG
+2910 NQSGFGAG
-2918 LPGATGPI
+2918 MPDAIGPI

>member
-1 MNKIS
+1 M
-6 SPLKRQMHGPQVADL
+6 QGPQVADL

-40 ARRELL
+40 ARREVL
-46 AALSAERDRQSYG
+46 AALRPERDRQTYG
-59 KSTAKLVGIF
+59 RITAKLVGIF

-99 EGGEAAWLDV
+99 EGGEAAGLDV
-109 RYTVACRVVD
+109 RYTVTCRVVD

-128 RVELFNMDP
+128 RVELFNMNP

-146 PVITDA
+146 PALTDA

-163 DFTEHPGERGPD
+163 DFTEHPGAQGPD
-175 LYFKVFRDEVPLV
+175 LFFKVFRDEVLLA
-188 YALPETPNEDNIIRN
+188 YTLPQTPNTKGIIRN

-213 QIERYETLRGRVITE
+213 RVERHETLRGTVITE
-228 RGVPADK
+228 LGVPAEQ
-235 VTLRLYRL
+235 VSLRLYRL
-243 DFGGGAT
+243 DFGGVAT
-250 LLAETVTTEGGR
+250 LLAETITTEGGR

-270 PAEPVLEVRA
+270 PAELVLEVRA

-290 TKPLQGLTAEERAN
+290 TNPLQGLTPEERAN
-304 LNLVTPTA
+304 LNLVIPAA
-312 VQPQEAEYRRLVRDV
+312 VQPQEAEYRRLVKDL

-333 LRRLAQA
+333 LKRLAQA
-340 RENGERQ
+340 KENAERQ

-359 ARLIALAAI
+359 ARLIALAAV
-368 TERLAA
+368 TERLAG
-374 DQEVGLPSEGLY
+374 DEEVRLPSEGLY
-386 GLLRAGLPSDRLLL
+386 GLLRAGLPSDKLLL
-400 AQVEPDTVEEA
+400 AQVEPETVAEA

-422 LDEVAMADFKQR
+422 LDDAAITAFKQH
-434 FTAFSQRV
+434 FADFSQRV

-462 GLDDREQKIFAEVFL
+462 GLDDQEREIFAKVFL
-477 RHRGEG
+477 RHRGDG
-483 AELWEAAK
+483 AQLWQAAK

-537 NFHRAETWKNEVF
+537 DFHRAETWKNEVF
-550 AAAGIPPERRAN
+550 AAARIPPERRAN
-562 LSEADRRR
+562 LNEDDRRE
-570 LAAAIPTAYAA
+570 LAAAIPPAYAA
-581 ATVEARLDLY
+581 ETVEARLDLY
-591 AEDMA
+591 AGDMA

-612 ETDQTFQPLA
+612 ETDETFRPLA
-622 SAPFTLTLLRNA
+622 STPATLTVLKNA

-643 TPVAAFLQ
+643 TPVAAFL
-651 ARPEVKGNL
+651 RSKPEVKGNL
-660 SDAEFQAAGQ
+660 SDAEFQVAGQ
-670 ELKTLQRL
+670 ELKTMQRL

-684 NESMPVLRAMGITA
+684 NESMPVLQAMGITS
-698 AYDVTVYSQE
+698 AYEVTAYTQE
-708 QFIAHYESKYSGIY
+708 QFIAHYQSKYFDIY
-722 GKLAPAGVSQLI
+722 KKLAPIDVPQLI
-734 YRKAQQVSEVTYN
+734 YRKAQQVSTVTYN

-752 RQMDSNG
+752 KQLDSSG
-759 GVAVVSPP
+759 GFAVVSPP
-767 PEVRESLKNELI
+767 AKVRESVKNELI

-830 WKATH
+830 WQATH
-835 GGQDYPHQKNGQPM
+835 GRQDYPHKDKNGKPM

-887 YYIANGKLEKE
+887 YYVANGKLEKE
-898 AARDTGEATSAELL
+898 AAHNTGEATTAELL
-912 AEPQNVIREAYDA
+912 AEPQNVTSKAYEK
-925 LVQARYPLNLPFDR
+925 LNEEHYPLSLPFDR

-965 DALFDAT
+965 DALFDANE
-972 KAYDRAAI
+972 AYDRAAI
-980 FMEALGLSPAEEA
+980 FVEALGLSPAEVA
-993 LFSGADPLT
+993 LFTGADPLT
-1002 DDQWHLLYGFPS
+1002 DDKWHALYGFPA
-1014 VRATIQSPTNTGDA
+1014 VRAAIQSPTNIGDA
-1028 TLSVPNSD
+1028 TLSIPNSD

-1056 AGETRAI
+1056 ADETRAI

-1072 GAGRTTI
+1072 GLGRTTI
-1079 TLSGTW
+1079 TLSGVW
-1085 TTPPDAGD
+1085 TTPPDSGD

-1128 VSPELQKLVILYK
+1128 VNPELTKLVLLYK

-1171 DLSAADQARFDA
+1171 SLSPADQARFDA
-1183 LANQVPNTNLTGWEV
+1183 LANQVPNTALTGWDV
-1198 LNEVA
+1198 LKEVA
-1203 GFEQRLQSLASEF
+1203 GFEQRLQSLAAEF
-1216 KTTLNALQTAIANLP
+1216 KTTLNALQTAIENLP
-1231 FGKALVLADPDAG
+1231 FDKALVLADPEAG

-1253 YADGKPAR
+1253 YADGAKAK

-1271 VRLWRKLGWSIEET
+1271 VRLWKKLGWSIEET

-1297 LVNET
+1297 LVDET
-1302 ELPRWLE
+1302 KLPEWLK

-1316 HLKALEEKVKVGK
+1316 HLKALGEKVKVGK

-1354 FLTRS
+1354 FLTKS

-1378 SIKLKD
+1378 RIKLKD

-1393 GLAADDIAAV
+1393 GLTADDIAAV
-1403 LADAGRTLDDTLSLP
+1403 LADAGKTLDDALSLP
-1418 NVALLYR
+1418 NVSLLYR
-1425 YGLLAK
+1425 YGLLAR

-1453 LLHNQPLQ
+1453 PLHTQPLQ
-1461 TLGEDHPFSQTLAFV
+1461 TLDDDHPFTQTLAFV
-1476 EAAEAVKASGLK
+1476 ETAEAVKASGLK

-1494 LLRHRFDPNGKYRPD
+1494 LLRHRFDPNGKYRPN
-1509 RAATQALLKT
+1509 RAATLALLKT

-1529 EHAMPDDPG
+1529 EHAIPDDPST
-1538 ALSDEILQQKLALVL
+1538 LSDDILQQKLSLIL

-1572 AVQSSVA
+1572 AVQSSVEQ
-1579 PADSL
+1579 ADSL
-1584 PSAALANQPAIRAVT
+1584 PPAAFADQPAIRAVT
-1599 YNSTRQEQ
+1599 YNATRQEQ
-1607 RFTFRGVLF
+1607 RLTFRGVLF
-1616 DAQKNALKAAV
+1616 DEQKNALKAAV
-1627 NPALTSAQQTLFA
+1627 NSALTQTQAQQTLFA
-1640 ALLDDVEQQAQAFFN
+1640 ALLDDVQQQARAFFD

-1662 GTQLE
+1662 GSQPE

-1675 YEFLFALSVFDLE
+1675 YEFLFAPSVFDLE

-1715 SAYGIQVSSQTR
+1715 SAYGIQVSSQAR
-1727 IIKTGEHR
+1727 IIKTGENR

-1781 IGTAEVDVPATLKG
+1781 TAEVAVPATLKG

-1805 QSAKI
+1805 QTAKI

-1883 DRLLQGADGKSL
+1883 ERLLKGADGKSL

-1907 SAVFFD
+1907 SAAFFD
-1913 SSDGSGAAQAASP
+1913 SADGSDPAQAASP
-1926 IIASADTRLKDEKD
+1926 IVASADTLLKDQKD

-1995 AANDNDT
+1995 DANDNDT
-2002 LGDQPGEFLEL
+2002 LSDQPGEFLEL

-2074 VQGLGLSERELRYIL
+2074 AQGLGLSERELRYIL
-2089 AHATDF
+2089 THAADF
-2095 GGISL
+2095 GGVSV
-2100 SELPTEI
+2100 SELPTEA
-2107 VGNSPAEQTTTE
+2107 VGDTPAEKTATE

-2131 ARLKAE
+2131 TRLKGE
-2137 MAGGTEDLIGVFEA
+2137 MAGGAEDLIGVFEA
-2151 NGITASDKLEKQI
+2151 NGTKALDKLEKQV
-2164 YPLIANITRREAATV
+2164 YPRIANITRRDEATV
-2179 KATVEALFGTSP
+2179 KATAESLFSSP

-2204 ALKIVARFGVVPAAL
+2204 ALKIVAHVGVAPAAL
-2219 KAWTGIVDRTRTA
+2219 QAWTGIVDRNKTA
-2232 DERFAIARDLRDTI
+2232 DKRSAIARDLRDTI
-2246 KARFEDETWQ
+2246 KARFEDEAWQ
-2256 RVAQPIFDRLRQ
+2256 RVAQPIFDKLRQ
-2268 QSRDALAVHVMHQH
+2268 QSRDALAAHVMHQH

-2337 ARQWEWM
+2337 AKQWEWM

-2484 KPQQSTEDTKISDP
+2484 KADSNPSTGSATGSK
-2498 TKGLTIPAP
+2498 KLTEVTLSEVMTDLRRVVANKQI
-2507 RKDIEA
+2507 DVH
-2513 YLHWS
+2513 LHWS
-2518 EYVNGQWTTRESS
+2518 EYVNGQWTTRESGGFA
-2531 PMNVPSPIVV
+2531 PVITRTVPA
-2541 ENVLSFDPSKVFVH
+2541 SFKPGDVFIH
-2555 VSKEY
+2555 VSKEPY
-2560 DADGSELGVLIHLGN
+2560 ENGEERGVFVHLSNPIGS
-2575 WSQAVERATGGIFDP
+2575 
-2590 RFTMA
+2590 
-2595 LAIAAGGIATVS
+2595 
-2607 PGSVFKFAPA
+2607 
-2617 SRNQAFY
+2617 AFY

-2630 APEKKD
+2630 APEPGS
-2636 YLSPPANPFPSANAQ
+2636 YLARPDNPFPSANTI
-2651 AATRYLGSSA
+2651 AATRYKGTDALRVR
-2661 FKVNFRETITTEPGK
+2661 FKERITTESGK
-2676 SSPPSDHDI
+2676 APLGPPVDRDI

-2696 ADNELLPMGVSE
+2696 ADNELLPMGLSE
-2708 DAYRNAARPQAV
+2708 DAYRNAAKPEAV
-2720 KAAIE
+2720 KGAIKR
-2725 SGLAEI
+2725 GLSEI

-2741 DNRYTFFVEPSV
+2741 DNRHTFFVEPSV
-2753 TEKTIEEWQEWVTR
+2753 TEKTIEEWEEWVAK
-2767 TPQVDPWRP
+2767 TPEAEPW
-2776 EYPWWKEP
+2776 
-2784 QITPALPPKWPLPEP
+2784 PPKLHLLKEIVVFPTWKGPSP
-2799 DPLGPIVKHP
+2799 DPFGLIVHP
-2809 DVLINPVRDRDWLI
+2809 GSRIYPVRNRDWLI
-2823 NPATVLK
+2823 NPATVVE
-2830 FDEALIGPVG
+2830 FDEALIGPAG
-2840 QPGLEVATDVA
+2840 QPGLEVITDFA
-2851 QTGLATQINVNPG
+2851 QTGLGTQINVNPG

-2872 VGAAHTFARSGLQVT
+2872 VGAAHTFARSGLRIT

-2910 HQSGFGAG
+2910 NQSGFGAG
-2918 LPGATGPI
+2918 MPGATGPI